1 MESTRKQ
8 IVLGILAH
16 VDSGKTTLSE
26 AMLYRAG
33 VTRRLGRVDHKDA
46 FLDTDALEKARG
58 ITIFSKQALLTAGD
72 TDIALLDTPG
82 HVDFST
88 ETERTLQVL
97 DYAVLV
103 VSGTDGVQSHT
114 ETLWR
119 LLRRYHVPT
128 FVFVNKMDL
137 PGMERQELL
146 AQLNRR
152 LGEGFVDF
160 GVEQAGRDEALA
172 LCDENLMDRMLD
184 AGQLQDADLIP
195 AIARRHVFPCW
206 FGAALKLEGVDALL
220 DGLDRY
226 TRPAPALEAF
236 GAKVFKVS
244 QDEQGARLTWLRVT
258 GGELKVKAQLTGEAD
273 GEPWAEKANQ
283 LRLYSGAKYTLAEAI
298 GPGQVCAVTGLTKA
312 RPGEGLGA
320 ERDSDLPVLE
330 PVLSYQ
336 VLLPE
341 GADVHAALGK
351 LHRLEEEEPQLHV
364 VWNETLGEIH
374 VQLMGEIQLEVLK
387 SLLAERY
394 GLEVSFGPG
403 GILYKETITEAMEGV
418 GHYEP
423 LRHYAEVHL
432 LLEPLP
438 RGSGLEL
445 AAACPQDMLDGNWQ
459 RLVLTHLAEKPHLGV
474 LTGSPITDVRITLV
488 AGRAHL
494 KHTEGGDFRQA
505 TYRAVR
511 QGLMEAESILLEPWY
526 DFRLELPPEQVG
538 RALSDLQRMGGQA
551 GTPETAGAL
560 SVLTGSAPV
569 AGLRDYGREVA
580 AYTRGRGRL
589 SCTAGGYAPCHN
601 ADEVIAALGY
611 DPERDVDNPADSVFC
626 AHGAGYNVKWSEVKA
641 HAHVGSGLRLGAEP
655 PPPEEAAPVRPR
667 SVSYAASLE
676 QDKELQAIFER
687 TYGKVERGA
696 FRPQPKPARTSLD
709 DRKYSIQA
717 QKQGPEY
724 LLADG
729 YNLIFAWEE
738 LKAVARDNLDAAR
751 QMLMEVLSNYQG
763 FKQNIVILVFDA
775 YRVPRS
781 VQDVTKYH
789 NIYVVYTKEAETADT
804 YIERAT
810 YEIGRH
816 HRVRVATSD
825 GAEQLIIL
833 GHGALRL
840 SASAFKAE
848 VEQATGQISAILAAN
863 NRSAPSQPVAAALE
877 RARRRQEDKP

>member
-72 TDIALLDTPG
+72 TDITLLDTPG

-160 GVEQAGRDEALA
+160 GAEQADRDEALA

-374 VQLMGEIQLEVLK
+374 VQLMGEIQLEVLR
-387 SLLAERY
+387 SLLAERF
-394 GLEVSFGPG
+394 GLAVEFGPG
-403 GILYKETITEAMEGV
+403 GILYKETITEPMEGV

-432 LLEPLP
+432 KLEPLP
-438 RGSGLEL
+438 RGSGMQF
-445 AAACPQDMLDGNWQ
+445 AADCREEVLDKNWQ
-459 RLVLTHLAEKPHLGV
+459 RLVLTHLEEKQHLGV
-474 LTGSPITDVRITLV
+474 LTGSPLTDVKITLI

-511 QGLMEAESILLEPWY
+511 QGLMLAKSQLLEPWY
-526 DFRLELPPEQVG
+526 AFRLEVPAENIGRAMSDIQRMEGTFDPPESG
-538 RALSDLQRMGGQA
+538 E
-551 GTPETAGAL
+551 ETA
-560 SVLTGSAPV
+560 VLTGFAPV
-569 AGLRDYGREVA
+569 STMRSYSMEVVS
-580 AYTRGRGRL
+580 YTRGRGHL
-589 SCTAGGYAPCHN
+589 SLTLDGYRPCHN
-601 ADEVIAALGY
+601 AQEVIAAIGY
-611 DPERDVDNPADSVFC
+611 EPEHDLDNPADSVFC
-626 AHGAGYNVKWSEVKA
+626 AHGAGFVVPWDQVRS
-641 HAHVGSGLRLGAEP
+641 HMHVDSGWGKSTR
-655 PPPEEAAPVRPR
+655 PEQEAAVPQRR
-667 SVSYAASLE
+667 AMAYRATLE
-676 QDKELQAIFER
+676 EDAELLKIFER
-687 TYGKVERGA
+687 TYGPIKRDPLAA
-696 FRPQPKPARTSLD
+696 FRPV
-709 DRKYSIQA
+709 
-717 QKQGPEY
+717 QKRERPDFAAEQWEIAPEY
-724 LLADG
+724 LLVDG
-729 YNLIFAWEE
+729 YNIIFAWDE
-738 LKAVARDNLDAAR
+738 LNALSKESLDAAR
-751 QMLMEVLSNYQG
+751 HKLMDILCNYQG
-763 FKQNIVILVFDA
+763 FQKCVLILVFDA
-775 YRVPRS
+775 YRVPGS
-781 VQDVTKYH
+781 PGSIEQYH
-789 NIYVVYTKEAETADT
+789 NIHVVYTKEAETADMF
-804 YIERAT
+804 IERVT
-810 YEIGRH
+810 HEIGRNR
-816 HRVRVATSD
+816 RVRVATSD
-825 GAEQLIIL
+825 GMEQIIIL
-833 GHGALRL
+833 GHGALRV
-840 SASAFKAE
+840 SARMFHEE
-848 VEQATGQISAILAAN
+848 VQNVEKQI
-863 NRSAPSQPVAAALE
+863 RALVQGE
-877 RARRRQEDKP
+877 A

>member
-1 MESTRKQ
+1 MRETERMESTRKQ

-72 TDIALLDTPG
+72 TDITLLDTPG

-160 GVEQAGRDEALA
+160 GAEQADRDEALA

-374 VQLMGEIQLEVLK
+374 VQLMGEIQLEVLR
-387 SLLAERY
+387 SLLAERF
-394 GLEVSFGPG
+394 GLEVEFGPG
-403 GILYKETITEAMEGV
+403 GILYKETITEPMEGV

-432 LLEPLP
+432 KLEPLP
-438 RGSGLEL
+438 RGSGMQL
-445 AAACPQDMLDGNWQ
+445 AADCREEVLDKNWQ
-459 RLVLTHLAEKPHLGV
+459 RLVLTHLEEKQHLGV
-474 LTGSPITDVRITLV
+474 LTGSPLTDVKITLI

-511 QGLMEAESILLEPWY
+511 QGLMLAKSQLLEPWY
-526 DFRLELPPEQVG
+526 AFRLEVPAENIGRAMSDIQRMEGSFDPPESG
-538 RALSDLQRMGGQA
+538 E
-551 GTPETAGAL
+551 ETA
-560 SVLTGSAPV
+560 VLTGFAPV
-569 AGLRDYGREVA
+569 STMRSYPMEVVS
-580 AYTRGRGRL
+580 YTRGRGHL
-589 SCTAGGYAPCHN
+589 SLTLDGYRPCHN
-601 ADEVIAALGY
+601 AQEVIAAIGY
-611 DPERDVDNPADSVFC
+611 EPEHDLDNPADSVFC
-626 AHGAGYNVKWSEVKA
+626 AHGAGFVVPWDQVRS
-641 HAHVGSGLRLGAEP
+641 HMHVDSGWGKSTR
-655 PPPEEAAPVRPR
+655 PEQEAAVPQRR
-667 SVSYAASLE
+667 AMAYRATLE
-676 QDKELQAIFER
+676 EDAELLKIFER
-687 TYGKVERGA
+687 TYGPIKRDPLAA
-696 FRPQPKPARTSLD
+696 FRPV
-709 DRKYSIQA
+709 
-717 QKQGPEY
+717 QKRERPDFAAEQWEIAPEY
-724 LLADG
+724 LLVDG
-729 YNLIFAWEE
+729 YNIIFAWDE
-738 LKAVARDNLDAAR
+738 LNALSKESLDAAR
-751 QMLMEVLSNYQG
+751 HKLMDILCNYQG
-763 FKQNIVILVFDA
+763 FQKCVLILVFDA
-775 YRVPRS
+775 YRVPGS
-781 VQDVTKYH
+781 PGSIEQYH
-789 NIYVVYTKEAETADT
+789 NIHVVYTKEAETADMF
-804 YIERAT
+804 IERVT
-810 YEIGRH
+810 HEIGRNR
-816 HRVRVATSD
+816 RVRVATSD
-825 GAEQLIIL
+825 GMEQIIIL
-833 GHGALRL
+833 GHGALRV
-840 SASAFKAE
+840 SARMFHEE
-848 VEQATGQISAILAAN
+848 VQNVEKQI
-863 NRSAPSQPVAAALE
+863 RALVQGE
-877 RARRRQEDKP
+877 A

>member
-72 TDIALLDTPG
+72 TDITLLDTPG

-226 TRPAPALEAF
+226 TRPTPALEAF

-283 LRLYSGAKYTLAEAI
+283 LRLYSGAKYTLTEAI

-364 VWNETLGEIH
+364 VWNEMLGEIH
-374 VQLMGEIQLEVLK
+374 VQLMGEIQLEVLR
-387 SLLAERY
+387 SLLAERF
-394 GLEVSFGPG
+394 GLEVEFGPG
-403 GILYKETITEAMEGV
+403 GILYKETITEPMEGV

-432 LLEPLP
+432 KLEPLP
-438 RGSGLEL
+438 RGSGMQF
-445 AAACPQDMLDGNWQ
+445 AADCREEVLDKNWQ
-459 RLVLTHLAEKPHLGV
+459 RLVLTHLEEKQHLGV
-474 LTGSPITDVRITLV
+474 LTGSPLTDVKITLI

-511 QGLMEAESILLEPWY
+511 QGLMLAKSQLLEPWY
-526 DFRLELPPEQVG
+526 AFRLEVPAENIGRAMSDIQRMEGTFDPPESG
-538 RALSDLQRMGGQA
+538 E
-551 GTPETAGAL
+551 ETA
-560 SVLTGSAPV
+560 VLTGFAPV
-569 AGLRDYGREVA
+569 STMRSYPMDVVS
-580 AYTRGRGRL
+580 YTRGRGHL
-589 SCTAGGYAPCHN
+589 SLTLDGYRPCHN
-601 ADEVIAALGY
+601 AQEVIAAIGY
-611 DPERDVDNPADSVFC
+611 EPEHDLDNPADSVFC
-626 AHGAGYNVKWSEVKA
+626 AHGAGFVVPWDQVRG
-641 HAHVGSGLRLGAEP
+641 HMHVDSGWGKSTR
-655 PPPEEAAPVRPR
+655 PEQEAAVPQRR
-667 SVSYAASLE
+667 AMAYRATLE
-676 QDKELQAIFER
+676 EDAELLKIFER
-687 TYGKVERGA
+687 TYGPIKRDPLAA
-696 FRPQPKPARTSLD
+696 FRPV
-709 DRKYSIQA
+709 
-717 QKQGPEY
+717 QKRERPDFAAEQWEIAPEY
-724 LLADG
+724 LLVDG
-729 YNLIFAWEE
+729 YNIIFAWDE
-738 LKAVARDNLDAAR
+738 LNALSKESLDAAR
-751 QMLMEVLSNYQG
+751 HKLMDILCNYQG
-763 FKQNIVILVFDA
+763 FQKCVLILVFDA
-775 YRVPRS
+775 YRVPGS
-781 VQDVTKYH
+781 PGSIEQYH
-789 NIYVVYTKEAETADT
+789 NIHVVYTKEAETADMF
-804 YIERAT
+804 IERVT
-810 YEIGRH
+810 HEIGRNR
-816 HRVRVATSD
+816 RVRVATSD
-825 GAEQLIIL
+825 GMEQIIIL
-833 GHGALRL
+833 GHGALRV
-840 SASAFKAE
+840 SARMFHEE
-848 VEQATGQISAILAAN
+848 VQNVEKQI
-863 NRSAPSQPVAAALE
+863 RALVQGE
-877 RARRRQEDKP
+877 A

>member
-8 IVLGILAH
+8 IVLGMLAH

-72 TDIALLDTPG
+72 TDITLLDTPG

-160 GVEQAGRDEALA
+160 GAEQADRDEALA

-374 VQLMGEIQLEVLK
+374 VQLMGEIQLEVLR
-387 SLLAERY
+387 SLLAERF
-394 GLEVSFGPG
+394 GLEVEFGPG
-403 GILYKETITEAMEGV
+403 GILYKETITEPMEGV

-432 LLEPLP
+432 KLEPLP
-438 RGSGLEL
+438 RGSGMQF
-445 AAACPQDMLDGNWQ
+445 AADCREEVLDKNWQ
-459 RLVLTHLAEKPHLGV
+459 RLVLTHLEEKQHLGV
-474 LTGSPITDVRITLV
+474 LTGSPLTDVKITLI

-511 QGLMEAESILLEPWY
+511 QGLMLAKSQLLEPWY
-526 DFRLELPPEQVG
+526 AFRLEVPAENIGRAMSDIQRMEGTFDPPESG
-538 RALSDLQRMGGQA
+538 E
-551 GTPETAGAL
+551 ETA
-560 SVLTGSAPV
+560 VLTGFAPV
-569 AGLRDYGREVA
+569 STMRSYPMEVVS
-580 AYTRGRGRL
+580 YTRGRGHL
-589 SCTAGGYAPCHN
+589 SLTLDGYRPCHN
-601 ADEVIAALGY
+601 AQEVIAAIGY
-611 DPERDVDNPADSVFC
+611 EPEHDLDNPADSVFC
-626 AHGAGYNVKWSEVKA
+626 AHGAGFVVPWDQVRS
-641 HAHVGSGLRLGAEP
+641 HMHVDSGWGKSTR
-655 PPPEEAAPVRPR
+655 PEQEAAVPQRR
-667 SVSYAASLE
+667 AMAYRATLE
-676 QDKELQAIFER
+676 EDAELLKIFER
-687 TYGKVERGA
+687 TYGPIKRDPLAA
-696 FRPQPKPARTSLD
+696 FRPV
-709 DRKYSIQA
+709 
-717 QKQGPEY
+717 QKRERPDFAAEQWEIAPEY
-724 LLADG
+724 LLVDG
-729 YNLIFAWEE
+729 YNIIFAWDE
-738 LKAVARDNLDAAR
+738 LNALSKESLDAAR
-751 QMLMEVLSNYQG
+751 HKLMDILCNYQG
-763 FKQNIVILVFDA
+763 FQKCVLILVFDA
-775 YRVPRS
+775 YRVPGS
-781 VQDVTKYH
+781 PGSIEQYH
-789 NIYVVYTKEAETADT
+789 NIHVVYTKEAETADMF
-804 YIERAT
+804 IERVT
-810 YEIGRH
+810 HEIGRNR
-816 HRVRVATSD
+816 RVRVATSD
-825 GAEQLIIL
+825 GMEQIIIL
-833 GHGALRL
+833 GHGALRV
-840 SASAFKAE
+840 SARMFHEE
-848 VEQATGQISAILAAN
+848 VQNVEKQI
-863 NRSAPSQPVAAALE
+863 RALVQGE
-877 RARRRQEDKP
+877 A

>member
-46 FLDTDALEKARG
+46 FLDTDALEKERG

-72 TDIALLDTPG
+72 TDITLLDTPG

-160 GVEQAGRDEALA
+160 GAEQADRDEALA

-283 LRLYSGAKYTLAEAI
+283 LRLYSGAKYTLTEAI

-374 VQLMGEIQLEVLK
+374 VQLMGEIQLEVLR
-387 SLLAERY
+387 SLLAERF
-394 GLEVSFGPG
+394 GLEVEFGPG
-403 GILYKETITEAMEGV
+403 GILYKETITEPMEGV

-432 LLEPLP
+432 KLEPLP
-438 RGSGLEL
+438 RGSGMQF
-445 AAACPQDMLDGNWQ
+445 AADCREEVLDKNWR
-459 RLVLTHLAEKPHLGV
+459 RLVLTHLEEKQHLGV
-474 LTGSPITDVRITLV
+474 LTGSPLTDVKITLI

-511 QGLMEAESILLEPWY
+511 QGLMLAKSQLLEPWY
-526 DFRLELPPEQVG
+526 AFRLEVPAENIGRAMSDIQRMEGTFDPPESG
-538 RALSDLQRMGGQA
+538 E
-551 GTPETAGAL
+551 ETA
-560 SVLTGSAPV
+560 VLTGFAPV
-569 AGLRDYGREVA
+569 STMRSYPMEVVS
-580 AYTRGRGRL
+580 YTRGRGHL
-589 SCTAGGYAPCHN
+589 SLTLDGYRPCHN
-601 ADEVIAALGY
+601 AQEVIAAIGY
-611 DPERDVDNPADSVFC
+611 EPEHDLDNPADSVFC
-626 AHGAGYNVKWSEVKA
+626 AHGAGFVVPWDQVRS
-641 HAHVGSGLRLGAEP
+641 HMHVDSGWGKSTR
-655 PPPEEAAPVRPR
+655 PEQEAAVPQRR
-667 SVSYAASLE
+667 AMAYRATLE
-676 QDKELQAIFER
+676 EDAELLKIFER
-687 TYGKVERGA
+687 TYGPIKRDPLAA
-696 FRPQPKPARTSLD
+696 FRPV
-709 DRKYSIQA
+709 
-717 QKQGPEY
+717 QKRERPDFAAEQWEIAPEY
-724 LLADG
+724 LLVDG
-729 YNLIFAWEE
+729 YNIIFAWDE
-738 LKAVARDNLDAAR
+738 LNALSKESLDAAR
-751 QMLMEVLSNYQG
+751 HKLMDILCNYQG
-763 FKQNIVILVFDA
+763 FQKCVLILVFDA
-775 YRVPRS
+775 YRVPGS
-781 VQDVTKYH
+781 PGSIEQYH
-789 NIYVVYTKEAETADT
+789 NIHVVYTKEAETADMF
-804 YIERAT
+804 IERVT
-810 YEIGRH
+810 HEIGRNR
-816 HRVRVATSD
+816 RVRVATSD
-825 GAEQLIIL
+825 GMEQIIIL
-833 GHGALRL
+833 GHGALRV
-840 SASAFKAE
+840 SARMFHEE
-848 VEQATGQISAILAAN
+848 VQNVEKQI
-863 NRSAPSQPVAAALE
+863 RALVQGE
-877 RARRRQEDKP
+877 A

>member
-1 MESTRKQ
+1 MEQEHKQ
-8 IVLGILAH
+8 LVIGILAH

-26 AMLYRAG
+26 ALLYCTGTIRK
-33 VTRRLGRVDHKDA
+33 LGRVDHKDA

-58 ITIFSKQALLTAGD
+58 ITIFSKQALFTAGN
-72 TDIALLDTPG
+72 TDFTLLDTPG

-103 VSGTDGVQSHT
+103 ISGTDGVQSHT

-119 LLRRYHVPT
+119 LLRRYRIPT

-137 PGMERQELL
+137 PGPGREALL
-146 AQLNRR
+146 TQLNRR
-152 LGEGFVDF
+152 LGDGFVDF
-160 GVEQAGRDEALA
+160 GAEQADRDEALA
-172 LCDENLMDRMLD
+172 LCDERLMETMLD
-184 AGQLQDADLIP
+184 RGILTDTDLTP

-206 FGAALKLEGVDALL
+206 FGSALKLQGVDALVE
-220 DGLDRY
+220 GLDRY

-244 QDEQGARLTWLRVT
+244 QDEQGNRLTWLRVT
-258 GGELKVKAQLTGEAD
+258 GGALKVKAQLTGEAD

-283 LRLYSGAKYTLAEAI
+283 LRLYSGAKFTLAECI
-298 GPGQVCAVTGLTKA
+298 GPGQVCAVTGLAKA

-432 LLEPLP
+432 KLEPLP
-438 RGSGLEL
+438 RGSGMQF
-445 AAACPQDMLDGNWQ
+445 AADCREEVLDKNWQ
-459 RLVLTHLAEKPHLGV
+459 RLVLTHLEEKQHLGV
-474 LTGSPITDVRITLV
+474 LIGAPLTDVKITLI

-511 QGLMEAESILLEPWY
+511 QGLMMADQIHKTQLLEPWY
-526 DFRLELPPEQVG
+526 AFRLELPSDNVG
-538 RALSDLQRMGGQA
+538 RAMNDIQNMGGSFDP
-551 GTPETAGAL
+551 PETGADGDTTL
-560 SVLTGSAPV
+560 LTGTAP
-569 AGLRDYGREVA
+569 ASTMRSYPMEVVG
-580 AYTRGRGRL
+580 YTRGRGHL
-589 SCTAGGYAPCHN
+589 TLTLDGYRPCHN
-601 ADEVIAALGY
+601 AAEVIEAAGY
-611 DPERDVDNPADSVFC
+611 EPEHDLDNPAESVFC
-626 AHGAGYNVKWSEVKA
+626 AHGAGFVVPWEQVRS
-641 HAHVGSGLRLGAEP
+641 HMHVDSGWGKTAKT
-655 PPPEEAAPVRPR
+655 EEAVQVRPR
-667 SVSYAASLE
+667 RMAAYRATLE
-676 QDKELQAIFER
+676 EDAELLKIFEQ
-687 TYGKVERGA
+687 TYGPIKRDPLAA
-696 FRPQPKPARTSLD
+696 FRPTQKRERPDFNAEQWE
-709 DRKYSIQA
+709 IQ
-717 QKQGPEY
+717 PEY
-724 LLADG
+724 LLVDG
-729 YNLIFAWEE
+729 YNIIFAWDE
-738 LKAVARDNLDAAR
+738 LNALSKESLEAAR
-751 QMLMEVLSNYQG
+751 HRLMDILCNYQG
-763 FKQNIVILVFDA
+763 FKKCVLILVFDA
-775 YRVPRS
+775 YRVPGS
-781 VQDVTKYH
+781 PGSIEQYH
-789 NIYVVYTKEAETADT
+789 NIHVVYTREAETADMF
-804 YIERAT
+804 IERVT
-810 YEIGRH
+810 HEIGKGR
-816 HRVRVATSD
+816 RVRVATSD
-825 GAEQLIIL
+825 GMEQVIIL
-833 GHGALRL
+833 GHGALRV
-840 SASAFKAE
+840 SARMFHEEVQEAE
-848 VEQATGQISAILAAN
+848 KEI
-863 NRSAPSQPVAAALE
+863 
-877 RARRRQEDKP
+877 RRYLQGEG

>member
-33 VTRRLGRVDHKDA
+33 VIRRLGRVDHKDA

-72 TDIALLDTPG
+72 TDITLLDTPG

-160 GVEQAGRDEALA
+160 GAEQADRDEALA

-283 LRLYSGAKYTLAEAI
+283 LRLYSGAKYTLTEAI

-374 VQLMGEIQLEVLK
+374 VQLMGEIQLEVLR
-387 SLLAERY
+387 SLLAERF
-394 GLEVSFGPG
+394 GLEVEFGPG
-403 GILYKETITEAMEGV
+403 GILYKETITEPMEGV

-432 LLEPLP
+432 KLEPLP
-438 RGSGLEL
+438 RGSGMQF
-445 AAACPQDMLDGNWQ
+445 AADCREEVLDKNWQ
-459 RLVLTHLAEKPHLGV
+459 RLVLTHLEEKQHLGV
-474 LTGSPITDVRITLV
+474 LTGSPLTDVKITLI

-511 QGLMEAESILLEPWY
+511 QGLMLAKSQLLEPWY
-526 DFRLELPPEQVG
+526 AFRLEVPAENIGRAMSDIQRMEGTFDPPESG
-538 RALSDLQRMGGQA
+538 E
-551 GTPETAGAL
+551 ETA
-560 SVLTGSAPV
+560 VLTGFAPV
-569 AGLRDYGREVA
+569 STMRSYPMEVVS
-580 AYTRGRGRL
+580 YTRGRGHL
-589 SCTAGGYAPCHN
+589 SLTLDGYRPCHN
-601 ADEVIAALGY
+601 AQEVIAAIGY
-611 DPERDVDNPADSVFC
+611 EPEHDLDNPADSVFC
-626 AHGAGYNVKWSEVKA
+626 AHGAGFVVPWDQVRS
-641 HAHVGSGLRLGAEP
+641 HMHVDSGWGKSTR
-655 PPPEEAAPVRPR
+655 PEQEAAVPQRR
-667 SVSYAASLE
+667 AMAYRATLE
-676 QDKELQAIFER
+676 EDAELLKIFER
-687 TYGKVERGA
+687 TYGPIKRDPLAA
-696 FRPQPKPARTSLD
+696 FRPV
-709 DRKYSIQA
+709 
-717 QKQGPEY
+717 QKRERPDFAAEQWEIAPEY
-724 LLADG
+724 LLVDG
-729 YNLIFAWEE
+729 YNIIFAWDE
-738 LKAVARDNLDAAR
+738 LNALSKESLDAAR
-751 QMLMEVLSNYQG
+751 HKLMDILCNYQG
-763 FKQNIVILVFDA
+763 FQKCVLILVFDA
-775 YRVPRS
+775 YRVPGS
-781 VQDVTKYH
+781 PGSIEQYH
-789 NIYVVYTKEAETADT
+789 NIHVVYTKEAETADMF
-804 YIERAT
+804 IERVT
-810 YEIGRH
+810 HEIGRNR
-816 HRVRVATSD
+816 RVRVATSD
-825 GAEQLIIL
+825 GMEQIIIL
-833 GHGALRL
+833 GHGALRV
-840 SASAFKAE
+840 SARMFHEE
-848 VEQATGQISAILAAN
+848 VQNVEKQI
-863 NRSAPSQPVAAALE
+863 RALVQGE
-877 RARRRQEDKP
+877 A

>member
-46 FLDTDALEKARG
+46 FLDTDALEKERG

-72 TDIALLDTPG
+72 TDITLLDTPG

-160 GVEQAGRDEALA
+160 GAEQADRDEALA

-364 VWNETLGEIH
+364 IWNETLGEIH
-374 VQLMGEIQLEVLK
+374 VQLMGEIQLEVLR
-387 SLLAERY
+387 SLLAERF
-394 GLEVSFGPG
+394 GLEVEFGPG
-403 GILYKETITEAMEGV
+403 GILYKETITEPMEGV

-432 LLEPLP
+432 KLEPLP
-438 RGSGLEL
+438 RGSGMQF
-445 AAACPQDMLDGNWQ
+445 AADCREEVLDKNWQ
-459 RLVLTHLAEKPHLGV
+459 RLVLTHLEEKQHLGV
-474 LTGSPITDVRITLV
+474 LTGSPLTDVKITLI

-511 QGLMEAESILLEPWY
+511 QGLMLAKSQLLEPWY
-526 DFRLELPPEQVG
+526 AFRLEVPAENIGRAMSDIQRMEGTFDPPESG
-538 RALSDLQRMGGQA
+538 E
-551 GTPETAGAL
+551 ETA
-560 SVLTGSAPV
+560 VLTGFAPV
-569 AGLRDYGREVA
+569 STMRSYPMEVVS
-580 AYTRGRGRL
+580 YTRGRGHL
-589 SCTAGGYAPCHN
+589 SLTLDGYRPCHN
-601 ADEVIAALGY
+601 AQEVIAAIGY
-611 DPERDVDNPADSVFC
+611 EPEHDLDNPADSVFC
-626 AHGAGYNVKWSEVKA
+626 AHGAGFVVPWDQVRS
-641 HAHVGSGLRLGAEP
+641 HMHVDSGWGKSTR
-655 PPPEEAAPVRPR
+655 PEQEAAVPQRR
-667 SVSYAASLE
+667 AMAYRATLE
-676 QDKELQAIFER
+676 EDAELLKIFER
-687 TYGKVERGA
+687 TYGPVKRDPLAA
-696 FRPQPKPARTSLD
+696 FRPV
-709 DRKYSIQA
+709 
-717 QKQGPEY
+717 QKRERPDFAAEQWEIAPEY
-724 LLADG
+724 LLVDG
-729 YNLIFAWEE
+729 YNIIFAWDE
-738 LKAVARDNLDAAR
+738 LNALSKESLDAAR
-751 QMLMEVLSNYQG
+751 HKLMDILCNYQG
-763 FKQNIVILVFDA
+763 FQKCVLILVFDA
-775 YRVPRS
+775 YRVPGS
-781 VQDVTKYH
+781 PGSIEQYH
-789 NIYVVYTKEAETADT
+789 NIHVVYTKEAETADMF
-804 YIERAT
+804 IERVT
-810 YEIGRH
+810 HEIGRNR
-816 HRVRVATSD
+816 RVRVATSD
-825 GAEQLIIL
+825 GMEQIIIL
-833 GHGALRL
+833 GHGALRV
-840 SASAFKAE
+840 SARMFHEE
-848 VEQATGQISAILAAN
+848 VQNVEKQI
-863 NRSAPSQPVAAALE
+863 RALVQGE
-877 RARRRQEDKP
+877 A

>member
-72 TDIALLDTPG
+72 TDITLLDTPG

-160 GVEQAGRDEALA
+160 GAEQADRDEALA

-244 QDEQGARLTWLRVT
+244 QDEQGTRLTWLRVT

-341 GADVHAALGK
+341 GADMHAALGK

-364 VWNETLGEIH
+364 VWNEALGEIH
-374 VQLMGEIQLEVLK
+374 VQLMGEIQLEVLR
-387 SLLAERY
+387 SLLAERF
-394 GLEVSFGPG
+394 GLEVEFGPG
-403 GILYKETITEAMEGV
+403 GILYKETITEPMEGV

-432 LLEPLP
+432 KLEPLP
-438 RGSGLEL
+438 RGSGMQF
-445 AAACPQDMLDGNWQ
+445 AADCREEVLDKNWQ
-459 RLVLTHLAEKPHLGV
+459 RLVLTHLEEKQHLGV
-474 LTGSPITDVRITLV
+474 LTGSPLTDVKITLI

-511 QGLMEAESILLEPWY
+511 QGLMLAKSQLLEPWY
-526 DFRLELPPEQVG
+526 AFRLEVPAENIGRAMSDIQRMEGTFDPPESG
-538 RALSDLQRMGGQA
+538 E
-551 GTPETAGAL
+551 ETA
-560 SVLTGSAPV
+560 VLTGFAPV
-569 AGLRDYGREVA
+569 STMRSYPMEVVS
-580 AYTRGRGRL
+580 YTRGRGHL
-589 SCTAGGYAPCHN
+589 SLTLDGYRPCHN
-601 ADEVIAALGY
+601 AQEVIAAIGY
-611 DPERDVDNPADSVFC
+611 EPEHDLDNPADSVFC
-626 AHGAGYNVKWSEVKA
+626 AHGAGFVVPWDQVRS
-641 HAHVGSGLRLGAEP
+641 HMHVDSGWGKSTR
-655 PPPEEAAPVRPR
+655 PEQEAA
-667 SVSYAASLE
+667 VSQRRAMAYRATLE
-676 QDKELQAIFER
+676 EDAELLKIFER
-687 TYGKVERGA
+687 TYGPIKRDPLAA
-696 FRPQPKPARTSLD
+696 FRPV
-709 DRKYSIQA
+709 
-717 QKQGPEY
+717 QKREHPDFAAEQWEIAPEY
-724 LLADG
+724 LLVDG
-729 YNLIFAWEE
+729 YNIIFAWDE
-738 LKAVARDNLDAAR
+738 LNALSKESLDAAR
-751 QMLMEVLSNYQG
+751 HKLMDILCNYQG
-763 FKQNIVILVFDA
+763 FQKCVLILVFDA
-775 YRVPRS
+775 YRVPGS
-781 VQDVTKYH
+781 PGSIEQYH
-789 NIYVVYTKEAETADT
+789 NIHVVYTKEAETADMF
-804 YIERAT
+804 IEHVT
-810 YEIGRH
+810 HEIGKGR
-816 HRVRVATSD
+816 RVRVATSD
-825 GAEQLIIL
+825 GMEQIIIL
-833 GHGALRL
+833 GHGALRV
-840 SASAFKAE
+840 SARMFHEE
-848 VEQATGQISAILAAN
+848 VQNVEKQIRKLVQGEA
-863 NRSAPSQPVAAALE
+863 
-877 RARRRQEDKP
+877 

>member
-1 MESTRKQ
+1 MELTRKQ

-72 TDIALLDTPG
+72 TDITLLDTPG

-160 GVEQAGRDEALA
+160 GAEQADRDEALA

-283 LRLYSGAKYTLAEAI
+283 LRLYSGAKYTLTEAI

-374 VQLMGEIQLEVLK
+374 VQLMGEIQLEVLR
-387 SLLAERY
+387 SLLAERF
-394 GLEVSFGPG
+394 GLAVEFGPG
-403 GILYKETITEAMEGV
+403 GILYKETITEPMEGV

-432 LLEPLP
+432 KLEPLP
-438 RGSGLEL
+438 RGSGMQF
-445 AAACPQDMLDGNWQ
+445 AADCREEVLDKNWQ
-459 RLVLTHLAEKPHLGV
+459 RLVLTHLEEKQHLGV
-474 LTGSPITDVRITLV
+474 LTGSPLTDVKITLI

-511 QGLMEAESILLEPWY
+511 QGLMLAKSQLLEPWY
-526 DFRLELPPEQVG
+526 AFRLEVPAENIGRAMSDIQRMEGTFDPPESG
-538 RALSDLQRMGGQA
+538 E
-551 GTPETAGAL
+551 ETA
-560 SVLTGSAPV
+560 VLTGFAPV
-569 AGLRDYGREVA
+569 STMRSYPMEVVS
-580 AYTRGRGRL
+580 YTRGRGHL
-589 SCTAGGYAPCHN
+589 SLTLDGYRPCHN
-601 ADEVIAALGY
+601 AQEVIAAIGY
-611 DPERDVDNPADSVFC
+611 EPEHDLDNPADSVFC
-626 AHGAGYNVKWSEVKA
+626 AHGAGFVVPWDQVRS
-641 HAHVGSGLRLGAEP
+641 HMHVDSGWGKSTR
-655 PPPEEAAPVRPR
+655 PEQEAAVPQRR
-667 SVSYAASLE
+667 AMAYRATLE
-676 QDKELQAIFER
+676 EDAELLKIFER
-687 TYGKVERGA
+687 TYGPIKRDPLAA
-696 FRPQPKPARTSLD
+696 FRPV
-709 DRKYSIQA
+709 
-717 QKQGPEY
+717 QKRERPDFAAEQWEIAPEY
-724 LLADG
+724 LLVDG
-729 YNLIFAWEE
+729 YNIIFAWDE
-738 LKAVARDNLDAAR
+738 LNALSKESLDAAR
-751 QMLMEVLSNYQG
+751 HKLMDILCNYQG
-763 FKQNIVILVFDA
+763 FQKCVLILVFDA
-775 YRVPRS
+775 YRVPGS
-781 VQDVTKYH
+781 PGSIEQYH
-789 NIYVVYTKEAETADT
+789 NIHVVYTKDAETADMF
-804 YIERAT
+804 IERVT
-810 YEIGRH
+810 HEIGRNR
-816 HRVRVATSD
+816 RVRVATSD
-825 GAEQLIIL
+825 GMEQIIIL
-833 GHGALRL
+833 GHGALRV
-840 SASAFKAE
+840 SARMFHEE
-848 VEQATGQISAILAAN
+848 VQNVEKQI
-863 NRSAPSQPVAAALE
+863 RALVQGE
-877 RARRRQEDKP
+877 A

>member
-72 TDIALLDTPG
+72 TDITLLDTPG

-160 GVEQAGRDEALA
+160 GAEQAGRDEALA

-283 LRLYSGAKYTLAEAI
+283 LRLYSGAKYTLTEAI

-374 VQLMGEIQLEVLK
+374 VQLMGEIQLEVLR
-387 SLLAERY
+387 SLLAERF
-394 GLEVSFGPG
+394 GLAVEFGPG
-403 GILYKETITEAMEGV
+403 GILYKETITEPMEGV

-432 LLEPLP
+432 KLEPLP
-438 RGSGLEL
+438 RGSGMQF
-445 AAACPQDMLDGNWQ
+445 AADCREEVLDKNWQ
-459 RLVLTHLAEKPHLGV
+459 RLVLTHLEEKQHLGV
-474 LTGSPITDVRITLV
+474 LTGSPLTDVKITLI

-511 QGLMEAESILLEPWY
+511 QGLMLAKSQLLEPWY
-526 DFRLELPPEQVG
+526 AFRLEVPAENIGRAMSDIQRMEGTFDPPESG
-538 RALSDLQRMGGQA
+538 E
-551 GTPETAGAL
+551 ETA
-560 SVLTGSAPV
+560 VLTGFAPV
-569 AGLRDYGREVA
+569 STMRSYPMEVVS
-580 AYTRGRGRL
+580 YTRGRGHL
-589 SCTAGGYAPCHN
+589 SLTLDGYRPCHN
-601 ADEVIAALGY
+601 AQEVIAAIGY
-611 DPERDVDNPADSVFC
+611 EPEHDLDNPADSVFC
-626 AHGAGYNVKWSEVKA
+626 AHGAGFVVPWDQVRG
-641 HAHVGSGLRLGAEP
+641 HMHVDSGWGKSTR
-655 PPPEEAAPVRPR
+655 PEQEAAVPQRR
-667 SVSYAASLE
+667 AMAYRATLE
-676 QDKELQAIFER
+676 EDAELLKIFER
-687 TYGKVERGA
+687 TYGPIKRDPLAA
-696 FRPQPKPARTSLD
+696 FRPV
-709 DRKYSIQA
+709 
-717 QKQGPEY
+717 QKRERPDFAAEQWEIAPEY
-724 LLADG
+724 LLVDG
-729 YNLIFAWEE
+729 YNIIFAWDE
-738 LKAVARDNLDAAR
+738 LNALSKESLDAAR
-751 QMLMEVLSNYQG
+751 HKLMDILCNYQG
-763 FKQNIVILVFDA
+763 FQKCVLILVFDA
-775 YRVPRS
+775 YRVPGS
-781 VQDVTKYH
+781 PGSIEQYH
-789 NIYVVYTKEAETADT
+789 NIHVVYTKEAETADMF
-804 YIERAT
+804 IERVT
-810 YEIGRH
+810 HEIGRNR
-816 HRVRVATSD
+816 RVRVATSD
-825 GAEQLIIL
+825 GMEQIIIL
-833 GHGALRL
+833 GHGALRV
-840 SASAFKAE
+840 SARMFHEE
-848 VEQATGQISAILAAN
+848 VQNVEKQI
-863 NRSAPSQPVAAALE
+863 RALVQGE
-877 RARRRQEDKP
+877 A

>member
-72 TDIALLDTPG
+72 TDITLLDTPG

-160 GVEQAGRDEALA
+160 GAEQADRDEALA

-206 FGAALKLEGVDALL
+206 FGAALKREGVDALL

-273 GEPWAEKANQ
+273 GELWAEKANQ
-283 LRLYSGAKYTLAEAI
+283 LRLYSGAKYTLTEAI

-374 VQLMGEIQLEVLK
+374 VQLMGEIQLEVLR
-387 SLLAERY
+387 SLLAERF
-394 GLEVSFGPG
+394 GLEVEFGPG
-403 GILYKETITEAMEGV
+403 GILYKETITEPMEGV

-432 LLEPLP
+432 KLEPLP
-438 RGSGLEL
+438 RGSGMQF
-445 AAACPQDMLDGNWQ
+445 AADCREEVLDKNWQ
-459 RLVLTHLAEKPHLGV
+459 RLVLTHLEEKQHLGV
-474 LTGSPITDVRITLV
+474 LTGSPLTDVKITLI

-511 QGLMEAESILLEPWY
+511 QGLMLAKSQLLEPWY
-526 DFRLELPPEQVG
+526 AFRLEVPAENIGRAMSDIQRMEGTFDPPESG
-538 RALSDLQRMGGQA
+538 E
-551 GTPETAGAL
+551 ETA
-560 SVLTGSAPV
+560 VLTGFAPV
-569 AGLRDYGREVA
+569 STMRSYPMEVVS
-580 AYTRGRGRL
+580 YTRGRGHL
-589 SCTAGGYAPCHN
+589 SLTLDGYRPCHN
-601 ADEVIAALGY
+601 AQEVIAAIGY
-611 DPERDVDNPADSVFC
+611 EPEHDLDNPADSVFC
-626 AHGAGYNVKWSEVKA
+626 AHGAGFVVPWDQVRS
-641 HAHVGSGLRLGAEP
+641 HMHVDSGWGKSTR
-655 PPPEEAAPVRPR
+655 PEQEAAVPQRR
-667 SVSYAASLE
+667 AMAYRATLE
-676 QDKELQAIFER
+676 EDAELLKIFER
-687 TYGKVERGA
+687 TYGPIKRDPLAA
-696 FRPQPKPARTSLD
+696 FRPV
-709 DRKYSIQA
+709 
-717 QKQGPEY
+717 QKRERPDFAAEQWETAPEY
-724 LLADG
+724 LLVDG
-729 YNLIFAWEE
+729 YNIIFAWDE
-738 LKAVARDNLDAAR
+738 LNALSKESLDAAR
-751 QMLMEVLSNYQG
+751 HKLMDILCNYQG
-763 FKQNIVILVFDA
+763 FQKCVLILVFDA
-775 YRVPRS
+775 YRVPGS
-781 VQDVTKYH
+781 PGSIEQYH
-789 NIYVVYTKEAETADT
+789 NIHVVYTKEAETADMF
-804 YIERAT
+804 IERVT
-810 YEIGRH
+810 HEIGRNR
-816 HRVRVATSD
+816 RVRVATSD
-825 GAEQLIIL
+825 GMEQIIIL
-833 GHGALRL
+833 GHGALRV
-840 SASAFKAE
+840 SARMFHEE
-848 VEQATGQISAILAAN
+848 VQNVEKQI
-863 NRSAPSQPVAAALE
+863 RALVQGE
-877 RARRRQEDKP
+877 A

>member
-72 TDIALLDTPG
+72 TDITLLDTPG

-160 GVEQAGRDEALA
+160 GAEQADRDEALA

-283 LRLYSGAKYTLAEAI
+283 LRLYSGAKYTLTEAI

-341 GADVHAALGK
+341 GADMHAALGK

-374 VQLMGEIQLEVLK
+374 VQLMGEIQLEVLR
-387 SLLAERY
+387 SLLAERF
-394 GLEVSFGPG
+394 GLEVEFGPG
-403 GILYKETITEAMEGV
+403 GILYKETITEPMEGV

-432 LLEPLP
+432 KLEPLP
-438 RGSGLEL
+438 RGSGMQF
-445 AAACPQDMLDGNWQ
+445 AADCREEVLDKNWQ
-459 RLVLTHLAEKPHLGV
+459 RLVLTHLEEKQHLGV
-474 LTGSPITDVRITLV
+474 LTGSPLTDVKITLI

-511 QGLMEAESILLEPWY
+511 QGLMLAKSQLLEPWY
-526 DFRLELPPEQVG
+526 AFRLEVPAENIGRAMSDIQRMEGTFEPPESG
-538 RALSDLQRMGGQA
+538 E
-551 GTPETAGAL
+551 ETA
-560 SVLTGSAPV
+560 VLTGFAPV
-569 AGLRDYGREVA
+569 STMRSYPMEVVS
-580 AYTRGRGRL
+580 YTRGRGHL
-589 SCTAGGYAPCHN
+589 SLTLDGYRPCHN
-601 ADEVIAALGY
+601 AQEVIAAIGY
-611 DPERDVDNPADSVFC
+611 EPEHDLDNPADSVFC
-626 AHGAGYNVKWSEVKA
+626 AHGAGFVVPWDQVRSHMHVDSGWGKSTRPEQKA
-641 HAHVGSGLRLGAEP
+641 AVPQRRAMAYRATLEEDAE
-655 PPPEEAAPVRPR
+655 
-667 SVSYAASLE
+667 LL
-676 QDKELQAIFER
+676 KIFER
-687 TYGKVERGA
+687 TYGPIKRDPLAA
-696 FRPQPKPARTSLD
+696 FRPV
-709 DRKYSIQA
+709 
-717 QKQGPEY
+717 QKRERPDFAAEQWEIAPEY
-724 LLADG
+724 LLVDG
-729 YNLIFAWEE
+729 YNIIFAWDE
-738 LKAVARDNLDAAR
+738 LNALSKESLDAAR
-751 QMLMEVLSNYQG
+751 HKLMDILCNYQG
-763 FKQNIVILVFDA
+763 FQKCVLILVFDA
-775 YRVPRS
+775 YRVPGS
-781 VQDVTKYH
+781 PGSIEQYH
-789 NIYVVYTKEAETADT
+789 NIHVVYTKEAETADMF
-804 YIERAT
+804 IERVT
-810 YEIGRH
+810 HEIGRNR
-816 HRVRVATSD
+816 RVRVATSD
-825 GAEQLIIL
+825 GMEQIIIL
-833 GHGALRL
+833 GHGALRV
-840 SASAFKAE
+840 SARMFHEE
-848 VEQATGQISAILAAN
+848 VQNVEKQI
-863 NRSAPSQPVAAALE
+863 RALVQGE
-877 RARRRQEDKP
+877 A

>member
-72 TDIALLDTPG
+72 TDITLLDTPG

-103 VSGTDGVQSHT
+103 ISGTDGVQSHT

-146 AQLNRR
+146 AQLNRH

-160 GVEQAGRDEALA
+160 GAEQADRDEALA

-283 LRLYSGAKYTLAEAI
+283 LRLYSGAKYTLTEAI

-374 VQLMGEIQLEVLK
+374 VQLMGEIQLEVLR
-387 SLLAERY
+387 SLLAERF
-394 GLEVSFGPG
+394 GLEVEFGPG
-403 GILYKETITEAMEGV
+403 GILYKETITEPMEGV

-432 LLEPLP
+432 KLEPLP
-438 RGSGLEL
+438 RGSGMQF
-445 AAACPQDMLDGNWQ
+445 AADCREEVLDKNWQ
-459 RLVLTHLAEKPHLGV
+459 RLVLTHLEEKQHLGV
-474 LTGSPITDVRITLV
+474 LTGSPLTDVKITLI

-511 QGLMEAESILLEPWY
+511 QGLMLAKSQLLEPWY
-526 DFRLELPPEQVG
+526 AFRLEVPAENIGRAMSDIQRMEGTFDPPESG
-538 RALSDLQRMGGQA
+538 E
-551 GTPETAGAL
+551 ETA
-560 SVLTGSAPV
+560 VLTGFAPV
-569 AGLRDYGREVA
+569 STMRSYPMEVVS
-580 AYTRGRGRL
+580 YTRGRGHL
-589 SCTAGGYAPCHN
+589 SLTLDGYRPCHN
-601 ADEVIAALGY
+601 AQEVIAAIGY
-611 DPERDVDNPADSVFC
+611 EPEHDLDNPADSVFC
-626 AHGAGYNVKWSEVKA
+626 AHGAGFVVPWDQVRS
-641 HAHVGSGLRLGAEP
+641 HMHVDSGWGKSTR
-655 PPPEEAAPVRPR
+655 PEQEAAVPQRR
-667 SVSYAASLE
+667 AMAYRATLE
-676 QDKELQAIFER
+676 EDAELLKIFER
-687 TYGKVERGA
+687 TYGPIKRDPLAA
-696 FRPQPKPARTSLD
+696 FRPV
-709 DRKYSIQA
+709 
-717 QKQGPEY
+717 QKRERPDFAAEQWEIAPEY
-724 LLADG
+724 LLVDG
-729 YNLIFAWEE
+729 YNIIFAWDE
-738 LKAVARDNLDAAR
+738 LNALSKESLDAAR
-751 QMLMEVLSNYQG
+751 HKLMDILCNYQG
-763 FKQNIVILVFDA
+763 FQKCVLILVFDA
-775 YRVPRS
+775 YRVPGS
-781 VQDVTKYH
+781 PGSIEQYH
-789 NIYVVYTKEAETADT
+789 NIHVVYTKEAETADMF
-804 YIERAT
+804 IERVT
-810 YEIGRH
+810 HEIGRNR
-816 HRVRVATSD
+816 RVRVATSD
-825 GAEQLIIL
+825 GMEQIIIL
-833 GHGALRL
+833 GHGALRV
-840 SASAFKAE
+840 SARMFHEE
-848 VEQATGQISAILAAN
+848 VQNVEKQI
-863 NRSAPSQPVAAALE
+863 RALVQGE
-877 RARRRQEDKP
+877 A

>member
-72 TDIALLDTPG
+72 TDITLLDTPG

-146 AQLNRR
+146 ARLNRR

-160 GVEQAGRDEALA
+160 GAEQADRDEALA

-283 LRLYSGAKYTLAEAI
+283 LRLYSGAKYTLTEAI

-364 VWNETLGEIH
+364 VWNEALGEIH
-374 VQLMGEIQLEVLK
+374 VQLMGEIQLEVLR
-387 SLLAERY
+387 SLLAERF
-394 GLEVSFGPG
+394 GLEVEFGPG
-403 GILYKETITEAMEGV
+403 GILYKETITEPMEGV

-432 LLEPLP
+432 KLEPLP
-438 RGSGLEL
+438 CGSGMQF
-445 AAACPQDMLDGNWQ
+445 AADCREEVLDKNWQ
-459 RLVLTHLAEKPHLGV
+459 RLVLTHLEEKQHLGV
-474 LTGSPITDVRITLV
+474 LTGSPLTDVKITLI

-511 QGLMEAESILLEPWY
+511 QGLMLAKSQLLEPWY
-526 DFRLELPPEQVG
+526 AFRLEVPAENIGRAMSDIQRMEGTFDPPESG
-538 RALSDLQRMGGQA
+538 E
-551 GTPETAGAL
+551 ETA
-560 SVLTGSAPV
+560 VLTGFAPV
-569 AGLRDYGREVA
+569 STMRSYPMEVVS
-580 AYTRGRGRL
+580 YTRGRGHL
-589 SCTAGGYAPCHN
+589 SLTLDGYRPCHN
-601 ADEVIAALGY
+601 AQEVIAAIGY
-611 DPERDVDNPADSVFC
+611 EPEHDLDNPADSVFC
-626 AHGAGYNVKWSEVKA
+626 AHGAGFVVPWDQVRS
-641 HAHVGSGLRLGAEP
+641 HMHVDSGWGKSTR
-655 PPPEEAAPVRPR
+655 PEQEAAVPQRR
-667 SVSYAASLE
+667 AMAYRATLE
-676 QDKELQAIFER
+676 EDAELLKIFER
-687 TYGKVERGA
+687 TYGPIKRDPLAA
-696 FRPQPKPARTSLD
+696 FRPV
-709 DRKYSIQA
+709 
-717 QKQGPEY
+717 QKRERPDFAAEQWEIAPEY
-724 LLADG
+724 LLVDG
-729 YNLIFAWEE
+729 YNIIFAWDE
-738 LKAVARDNLDAAR
+738 LNALSKESLDAAR
-751 QMLMEVLSNYQG
+751 HKLMDILCNYQG
-763 FKQNIVILVFDA
+763 FQKCVLILVFDA
-775 YRVPRS
+775 YRVPGS
-781 VQDVTKYH
+781 PGSIEQYH
-789 NIYVVYTKEAETADT
+789 NIHVVYTKEAETADMF
-804 YIERAT
+804 IERVT
-810 YEIGRH
+810 HEIGRNR
-816 HRVRVATSD
+816 RVRVATSD
-825 GAEQLIIL
+825 GMEQIIIL
-833 GHGALRL
+833 GHGALRV
-840 SASAFKAE
+840 SARMFHEE
-848 VEQATGQISAILAAN
+848 VQNVEKQI
-863 NRSAPSQPVAAALE
+863 RALVQGE
-877 RARRRQEDKP
+877 A

>member
-72 TDIALLDTPG
+72 TDITLLDTPG

-146 AQLNRR
+146 AQLNRL

-160 GVEQAGRDEALA
+160 GAEQADRDEALA

-283 LRLYSGAKYTLAEAI
+283 LRLYSGAKYTLTEAI

-374 VQLMGEIQLEVLK
+374 VQLMGEIQLEVLR
-387 SLLAERY
+387 SLLAERF
-394 GLEVSFGPG
+394 GLEVEFGPG
-403 GILYKETITEAMEGV
+403 GILYKETITEPMEGV

-432 LLEPLP
+432 KLEPLP
-438 RGSGLEL
+438 RGSGMQF
-445 AAACPQDMLDGNWQ
+445 AADCREEVLDKNWQ
-459 RLVLTHLAEKPHLGV
+459 RLVLTHLEEKQHLGV
-474 LTGSPITDVRITLV
+474 LTGSPLTDVKITLI

-511 QGLMEAESILLEPWY
+511 QGLMLAKSQLLEPWY
-526 DFRLELPPEQVG
+526 AFRLEVPAENIGRAMSDIQRMEGTFDPPESG
-538 RALSDLQRMGGQA
+538 E
-551 GTPETAGAL
+551 ETA
-560 SVLTGSAPV
+560 VLTGFAPV
-569 AGLRDYGREVA
+569 STMRSYPMEVVS
-580 AYTRGRGRL
+580 YTRGRGHL
-589 SCTAGGYAPCHN
+589 SLTLDGYRPCHN
-601 ADEVIAALGY
+601 AQEVIAAIGY
-611 DPERDVDNPADSVFC
+611 EPEHDLDNPADSVFC
-626 AHGAGYNVKWSEVKA
+626 AHGAGFVVPWDQVRS
-641 HAHVGSGLRLGAEP
+641 HMHVDSGWGKSTR
-655 PPPEEAAPVRPR
+655 PEQEAAVPQRR
-667 SVSYAASLE
+667 AMAYRATLE
-676 QDKELQAIFER
+676 EDAELLKIFER
-687 TYGKVERGA
+687 TYGPIKRDPLAA
-696 FRPQPKPARTSLD
+696 FRPV
-709 DRKYSIQA
+709 
-717 QKQGPEY
+717 QKRERPDFAAEQWEIAPEY
-724 LLADG
+724 LLVDG
-729 YNLIFAWEE
+729 YNIIFAWDE
-738 LKAVARDNLDAAR
+738 LNALSKESLDAAR
-751 QMLMEVLSNYQG
+751 HKLMDILCNYQG
-763 FKQNIVILVFDA
+763 FQKCVLILVFDA
-775 YRVPRS
+775 YRVPGS
-781 VQDVTKYH
+781 PGSIEQYH
-789 NIYVVYTKEAETADT
+789 NIHVVYTKEAETADMF
-804 YIERAT
+804 IERVT
-810 YEIGRH
+810 HEIGRNR
-816 HRVRVATSD
+816 RVRVATSD
-825 GAEQLIIL
+825 GMEQIIIL
-833 GHGALRL
+833 GHGALRV
-840 SASAFKAE
+840 SARMFHEE
-848 VEQATGQISAILAAN
+848 VQNVEKQI
-863 NRSAPSQPVAAALE
+863 RALVQGE
-877 RARRRQEDKP
+877 A

>member
-1 MESTRKQ
+1 MRETERMESTRKQ

-72 TDIALLDTPG
+72 TDITLLDTPG

-160 GVEQAGRDEALA
+160 GAEQADRDEALA

-374 VQLMGEIQLEVLK
+374 VQLMGEIQLEVLR
-387 SLLAERY
+387 SLLAERF
-394 GLEVSFGPG
+394 GLAVEFGPG
-403 GILYKETITEAMEGV
+403 GILYKETITEPMEGV

-432 LLEPLP
+432 KLEPLP
-438 RGSGLEL
+438 RGSGMQF
-445 AAACPQDMLDGNWQ
+445 AADCREEVLDKNWQ
-459 RLVLTHLAEKPHLGV
+459 RLVLTHLEEKQHLGV
-474 LTGSPITDVRITLV
+474 LTGSPLTDVKITLI

-511 QGLMEAESILLEPWY
+511 QGLMLAKSQLLEPWY
-526 DFRLELPPEQVG
+526 AFRLEVPAENIGRAMSDIQRMEGTFDPPESG
-538 RALSDLQRMGGQA
+538 E
-551 GTPETAGAL
+551 ETA
-560 SVLTGSAPV
+560 VLTGFAPV
-569 AGLRDYGREVA
+569 STMRSYPMEVVS
-580 AYTRGRGRL
+580 YTRGRGHL
-589 SCTAGGYAPCHN
+589 SLTLDGYRPCHN
-601 ADEVIAALGY
+601 AQEVIAAIGY
-611 DPERDVDNPADSVFC
+611 EPEHDLDNPADSVFC
-626 AHGAGYNVKWSEVKA
+626 AHGAGFVVPWDQVRS
-641 HAHVGSGLRLGAEP
+641 HMHVDSGWGKSTR
-655 PPPEEAAPVRPR
+655 PEQEAAVPQRR
-667 SVSYAASLE
+667 AMAYRATLE
-676 QDKELQAIFER
+676 EDAELLKIFER
-687 TYGKVERGA
+687 TYGPIKRDPLAA
-696 FRPQPKPARTSLD
+696 FRPV
-709 DRKYSIQA
+709 
-717 QKQGPEY
+717 QKRERPDFAAEQWEIAPEY
-724 LLADG
+724 LLVDG
-729 YNLIFAWEE
+729 YNIIFAWDE
-738 LKAVARDNLDAAR
+738 LNALSKESLDAAR
-751 QMLMEVLSNYQG
+751 HKLMDILCNYQG
-763 FKQNIVILVFDA
+763 FQKCVLILVFDA
-775 YRVPRS
+775 YRVPGS
-781 VQDVTKYH
+781 PGSIEQYH
-789 NIYVVYTKEAETADT
+789 NIHVVYTKEAETADMF
-804 YIERAT
+804 IERVT
-810 YEIGRH
+810 HEIGRNR
-816 HRVRVATSD
+816 RVRVATSD
-825 GAEQLIIL
+825 GMEQIIIL
-833 GHGALRL
+833 GHGALRV
-840 SASAFKAE
+840 SARMFHEE
-848 VEQATGQISAILAAN
+848 VQNVEKQI
-863 NRSAPSQPVAAALE
+863 RALVQGE
-877 RARRRQEDKP
+877 A

>member
-46 FLDTDALEKARG
+46 FLDTDTLERARG

-72 TDIALLDTPG
+72 TDITLLDTPG

-160 GVEQAGRDEALA
+160 GATQADRDEALA

-283 LRLYSGAKYTLAEAI
+283 LRLYSGAKYTLTEAI

-341 GADVHAALGK
+341 GADMHAALGK

-374 VQLMGEIQLEVLK
+374 VQLMGEIQLEVLR
-387 SLLAERY
+387 SLLAERF
-394 GLEVSFGPG
+394 GLAVEFGPG
-403 GILYKETITEAMEGV
+403 GILYKETITEPMEGV

-423 LRHYAEVHL
+423 LRHYAEVHVK
-432 LLEPLP
+432 LEPLP
-438 RGSGLEL
+438 RGSGMQF
-445 AAACPQDMLDGNWQ
+445 AADCREEVLDKNWQ
-459 RLVLTHLAEKPHLGV
+459 RLVLTHLEEKQHLGV
-474 LTGSPITDVRITLV
+474 LTGAPLTDVKITLI

-511 QGLMEAESILLEPWY
+511 QGLMLAKSQLLEPWY
-526 DFRLELPPEQVG
+526 AFRLEVPAENIGRAMSDIQRMEGTFDPPESG
-538 RALSDLQRMGGQA
+538 E
-551 GTPETAGAL
+551 ETA
-560 SVLTGSAPV
+560 VLTGFAPV
-569 AGLRDYGREVA
+569 STMRSYPMEVVS
-580 AYTRGRGRL
+580 YTRGRGHL
-589 SCTAGGYAPCHN
+589 SLTLDGYRPCHN
-601 ADEVIAALGY
+601 AQEVIAAIGY
-611 DPERDVDNPADSVFC
+611 EPEHDLDNPADSVFC
-626 AHGAGYNVKWSEVKA
+626 AHGAGFVVPWDQVRS
-641 HAHVGSGLRLGAEP
+641 HMHVDSGWGKSTR
-655 PPPEEAAPVRPR
+655 PEQEAAVPQRR
-667 SVSYAASLE
+667 AMAYRATLE
-676 QDKELQAIFER
+676 EDAELLKIFER
-687 TYGKVERGA
+687 TYGPIKRDPLAA
-696 FRPQPKPARTSLD
+696 FRPV
-709 DRKYSIQA
+709 
-717 QKQGPEY
+717 QKRERPDFAAEQWEIAPEY
-724 LLADG
+724 LLVDG
-729 YNLIFAWEE
+729 YNIIFAWDE
-738 LKAVARDNLDAAR
+738 LNALSKESLDAAR
-751 QMLMEVLSNYQG
+751 HKLMDILCNYQG
-763 FKQNIVILVFDA
+763 FQKCVLILVFDA
-775 YRVPRS
+775 YRVPGS
-781 VQDVTKYH
+781 PGSIEQYH
-789 NIYVVYTKEAETADT
+789 NIHVVYTKEAETADMF
-804 YIERAT
+804 IERVT
-810 YEIGRH
+810 HEIGKNR
-816 HRVRVATSD
+816 RVRVATSD
-825 GAEQLIIL
+825 GMEQIIIL
-833 GHGALRL
+833 GHGALRV
-840 SASAFKAE
+840 SARMFHEE
-848 VEQATGQISAILAAN
+848 VQNVEKQI
-863 NRSAPSQPVAAALE
+863 RALVQGE
-877 RARRRQEDKP
+877 A

>member
-58 ITIFSKQALLTAGD
+58 ITIFSKKALLTAGD
-72 TDIALLDTPG
+72 TDITLLDTPG

-160 GVEQAGRDEALA
+160 GAEQADRDEALA

-226 TRPAPALEAF
+226 TRSAPALEAF

-283 LRLYSGAKYTLAEAI
+283 LRLYSGAKYTLTEAI

-374 VQLMGEIQLEVLK
+374 VQLMGEIQLEVLR
-387 SLLAERY
+387 SLLAERF
-394 GLEVSFGPG
+394 GLAVEFGPG
-403 GILYKETITEAMEGV
+403 GILYKETITEPMEGV

-432 LLEPLP
+432 KLEPLP
-438 RGSGLEL
+438 RGSGMQF
-445 AAACPQDMLDGNWQ
+445 AADCREEVLDKNWQ
-459 RLVLTHLAEKPHLGV
+459 RLVLTHLEEKQHLGV
-474 LTGSPITDVRITLV
+474 LTGSPLTDVKITLI

-511 QGLMEAESILLEPWY
+511 QGLMLAKSQLLEPWY
-526 DFRLELPPEQVG
+526 AFRLEVPAENIGRAMSDIQRMEGTFDPPESG
-538 RALSDLQRMGGQA
+538 E
-551 GTPETAGAL
+551 ETA
-560 SVLTGSAPV
+560 VLTGFAPV
-569 AGLRDYGREVA
+569 STMRSYPMEVVS
-580 AYTRGRGRL
+580 YTRGRGHL
-589 SCTAGGYAPCHN
+589 SLTLDGYRPCHN
-601 ADEVIAALGY
+601 AQEVIAAIGY
-611 DPERDVDNPADSVFC
+611 EPEHDLDNPADSVFC
-626 AHGAGYNVKWSEVKA
+626 AHGAGFVVPWDQVRS
-641 HAHVGSGLRLGAEP
+641 HMHVDSGWGKSTR
-655 PPPEEAAPVRPR
+655 PEQEAAVPQRR
-667 SVSYAASLE
+667 AMAYRATLE
-676 QDKELQAIFER
+676 EDAELLKIFER
-687 TYGKVERGA
+687 TYGPIKRDPLAA
-696 FRPQPKPARTSLD
+696 FRPV
-709 DRKYSIQA
+709 
-717 QKQGPEY
+717 QKRERPDFAAEQWEIAPEY
-724 LLADG
+724 LLVDG
-729 YNLIFAWEE
+729 YNIIFAWDE
-738 LKAVARDNLDAAR
+738 LNALSKESLDAAR
-751 QMLMEVLSNYQG
+751 HKLMDILCNYQG
-763 FKQNIVILVFDA
+763 FQKCVLILVFDA
-775 YRVPRS
+775 YRVPGS
-781 VQDVTKYH
+781 PGSIEQYH
-789 NIYVVYTKEAETADT
+789 NIHVVYTKEAETADMF
-804 YIERAT
+804 IERVT
-810 YEIGRH
+810 HEIGRNR
-816 HRVRVATSD
+816 RVRVATSD
-825 GAEQLIIL
+825 GMEQIIIL
-833 GHGALRL
+833 GHGALRV
-840 SASAFKAE
+840 SARMFHEE
-848 VEQATGQISAILAAN
+848 VQNVEKQI
-863 NRSAPSQPVAAALE
+863 RALVQGE
-877 RARRRQEDKP
+877 A

>member
-72 TDIALLDTPG
+72 TDITLLDTPG

-128 FVFVNKMDL
+128 FAFVNKMDL

-374 VQLMGEIQLEVLK
+374 VQLMGEIQLEVLR
-387 SLLAERY
+387 SLLAERFA
-394 GLEVSFGPG
+394 LAVEFGPG
-403 GILYKETITEAMEGV
+403 GILYKETITEPMEGV

-432 LLEPLP
+432 KLEPLP
-438 RGSGLEL
+438 RGSGMQF
-445 AAACPQDMLDGNWQ
+445 AADCREEVLDKNWQ
-459 RLVLTHLAEKPHLGV
+459 RLVLTHLEEKQHLGV
-474 LTGSPITDVRITLV
+474 LTGSPLTDVKITLI

-511 QGLMEAESILLEPWY
+511 QGLMLAKSQLLEPWY
-526 DFRLELPPEQVG
+526 AFRLEVPAENIGRAMSDIQRMEGTFDPPESG
-538 RALSDLQRMGGQA
+538 E
-551 GTPETAGAL
+551 ETA
-560 SVLTGSAPV
+560 VLTGFAPV
-569 AGLRDYGREVA
+569 STMRSYPMEVVS
-580 AYTRGRGRL
+580 YTRGRGHL
-589 SCTAGGYAPCHN
+589 SLTLDGYRPCHN
-601 ADEVIAALGY
+601 AQEVIAAIGY
-611 DPERDVDNPADSVFC
+611 EPEHDLDNPADSVFC
-626 AHGAGYNVKWSEVKA
+626 AHGAGFVVPWDQVRS
-641 HAHVGSGLRLGAEP
+641 HMHVDSGWGKSTR
-655 PPPEEAAPVRPR
+655 PEQEAAVPQRR
-667 SVSYAASLE
+667 AMAYRATLE
-676 QDKELQAIFER
+676 EDAELLKIFER
-687 TYGKVERGA
+687 TYGPIKRDPLAA
-696 FRPQPKPARTSLD
+696 FRPV
-709 DRKYSIQA
+709 
-717 QKQGPEY
+717 QKRERPDFAAEQWEIAPEY
-724 LLADG
+724 LLVDG
-729 YNLIFAWEE
+729 YNIIFAWDE
-738 LKAVARDNLDAAR
+738 LNALSKESLDAAR
-751 QMLMEVLSNYQG
+751 HKLMDILCNYQG
-763 FKQNIVILVFDA
+763 FQKCVLILVFDA
-775 YRVPRS
+775 YRVPGS
-781 VQDVTKYH
+781 PGSIEQYH
-789 NIYVVYTKEAETADT
+789 NIHVVYTKEAETADMF
-804 YIERAT
+804 IERVT
-810 YEIGRH
+810 HEIGRNR
-816 HRVRVATSD
+816 RVRVATSD
-825 GAEQLIIL
+825 GMEQIIIL
-833 GHGALRL
+833 GHGALRV
-840 SASAFKAE
+840 SARMFHEE
-848 VEQATGQISAILAAN
+848 VQNVEKQI
-863 NRSAPSQPVAAALE
+863 RALVQGE
-877 RARRRQEDKP
+877 A

>member
-72 TDIALLDTPG
+72 TDITLLDTPG

-160 GVEQAGRDEALA
+160 GAEQADRDEALA

-283 LRLYSGAKYTLAEAI
+283 LRLYSGAKYTLTEAI

-374 VQLMGEIQLEVLK
+374 VQLMGEIQLEVLR
-387 SLLAERY
+387 SLLAERF
-394 GLEVSFGPG
+394 GLAVEFGPG
-403 GILYKETITEAMEGV
+403 GILYKETITEPMEGV

-432 LLEPLP
+432 KLEPLP
-438 RGSGLEL
+438 RGSGMQF
-445 AAACPQDMLDGNWQ
+445 AADCREEVLDKNWQ
-459 RLVLTHLAEKPHLGV
+459 RLVLTHLEEKQHLGV
-474 LTGSPITDVRITLV
+474 LTGSPLTDVKITLI

-511 QGLMEAESILLEPWY
+511 QGLMLAKSQLLEPWY
-526 DFRLELPPEQVG
+526 AFRLEVPAENIGRAMSDIQRMEGTFDPPESG
-538 RALSDLQRMGGQA
+538 E
-551 GTPETAGAL
+551 ETA
-560 SVLTGSAPV
+560 VLTGFAPV
-569 AGLRDYGREVA
+569 STMRSYPMEVVS
-580 AYTRGRGRL
+580 YTRGRGHL
-589 SCTAGGYAPCHN
+589 SLTLDGYRPCHN
-601 ADEVIAALGY
+601 AQEVIAAIGY
-611 DPERDVDNPADSVFC
+611 EPEHDLDNPADSVFC
-626 AHGAGYNVKWSEVKA
+626 AHGAGFVVPWEQVRS
-641 HAHVGSGLRLGAEP
+641 HMHVDSGWGKSTR
-655 PPPEEAAPVRPR
+655 PEQEAAVPQRR
-667 SVSYAASLE
+667 AMAYRATLE
-676 QDKELQAIFER
+676 EDAELLKIFER
-687 TYGKVERGA
+687 TYGPIKRDPLAA
-696 FRPQPKPARTSLD
+696 FRPV
-709 DRKYSIQA
+709 
-717 QKQGPEY
+717 QKRERPDFAAEQWEIAPEY
-724 LLADG
+724 LLVDG
-729 YNLIFAWEE
+729 YNIIFAWDE
-738 LKAVARDNLDAAR
+738 LNALSKESLDAAR
-751 QMLMEVLSNYQG
+751 HKLMDILCNYQG
-763 FKQNIVILVFDA
+763 FQKCVLILVFDA
-775 YRVPRS
+775 YRVPGS
-781 VQDVTKYH
+781 PGSIEQYH
-789 NIYVVYTKEAETADT
+789 NIHVVYTKEAETADMF
-804 YIERAT
+804 IERVT
-810 YEIGRH
+810 HEIGRNR
-816 HRVRVATSD
+816 RVRVATSD
-825 GAEQLIIL
+825 GMEQIIIL
-833 GHGALRL
+833 GHGALRV
-840 SASAFKAE
+840 SARMFHEE
-848 VEQATGQISAILAAN
+848 VQNVEKQI
-863 NRSAPSQPVAAALE
+863 RALVQGE
-877 RARRRQEDKP
+877 A

>member
-1 MESTRKQ
+1 MEQEHKQ
-8 IVLGILAH
+8 LVIGILAH

-26 AMLYRAG
+26 ALLYGTGTIRK
-33 VTRRLGRVDHKDA
+33 LGRVDHKDA

-58 ITIFSKQALLTAGD
+58 ITIFSKQALFTAGN
-72 TDIALLDTPG
+72 TDFTLLDTPG

-103 VSGTDGVQSHT
+103 ISGTDGVQSHT

-119 LLRRYHVPT
+119 LLRRYRIPT

-137 PGMERQELL
+137 PGPGREALL
-146 AQLNRR
+146 TQLNRR
-152 LGEGFVDF
+152 LGDGFVDF
-160 GVEQAGRDEALA
+160 GAEQADRDEALA
-172 LCDENLMDRMLD
+172 LCDERLMETMLD
-184 AGQLQDADLIP
+184 RGILTDTDLIP

-206 FGAALKLEGVDALL
+206 FGSALKLQGVDALVE
-220 DGLDRY
+220 GLDRY

-244 QDEQGARLTWLRVT
+244 QDEQGNRLTWLRVT
-258 GGELKVKAQLTGEAD
+258 GGVLKVKAQLTGEAD

-283 LRLYSGAKYTLAEAI
+283 LRLYSGAKFTLAECI

-330 PVLSYQ
+330 PVLNYQ

-432 LLEPLP
+432 KLEPLP
-438 RGSGLEL
+438 RGSGMQF
-445 AAACPQDMLDGNWQ
+445 AADCREEVLDKNWQ
-459 RLVLTHLAEKPHLGV
+459 RLVLTHLEEKQHLGV
-474 LTGSPITDVRITLV
+474 LIGAPLTDVKITLI

-511 QGLMEAESILLEPWY
+511 QGLMMADQIHKTQLLEPWY
-526 DFRLELPPEQVG
+526 AFRLELPSDNVG
-538 RALSDLQRMGGQA
+538 RAMNDIQNMGGSFDP
-551 GTPETAGAL
+551 PETGADGDTTL
-560 SVLTGSAPV
+560 LTGTAP
-569 AGLRDYGREVA
+569 ASTMRSYPMEVVG
-580 AYTRGRGRL
+580 YTRGRGHL
-589 SCTAGGYAPCHN
+589 TLTLDGYRPCHN
-601 ADEVIAALGY
+601 AAEVIEAAGY
-611 DPERDVDNPADSVFC
+611 EPEHDLDNPADSVFC
-626 AHGAGYNVKWSEVKA
+626 AHGAGFVVPWEQVRS
-641 HAHVGSGLRLGAEP
+641 HMHVDSGWGKTAKT
-655 PPPEEAAPVRPR
+655 EEAVQARPR
-667 SVSYAASLE
+667 RMAAYRATLE
-676 QDKELQAIFER
+676 EDAELLKIFEQ
-687 TYGKVERGA
+687 TYGPIKRDPLAA
-696 FRPQPKPARTSLD
+696 FRPT
-709 DRKYSIQA
+709 
-717 QKQGPEY
+717 QKRERPDFNAEQWEVQPEY
-724 LLADG
+724 LLVDG
-729 YNLIFAWEE
+729 YNIIFAWDE
-738 LKAVARDNLDAAR
+738 LNALSKESLEAAR
-751 QMLMEVLSNYQG
+751 HRLMDILCNYQG
-763 FKQNIVILVFDA
+763 FKKCVLILVFDA
-775 YRVPRS
+775 YRVPGS
-781 VQDVTKYH
+781 PGSIEQYH
-789 NIYVVYTKEAETADT
+789 NIHVVYTREAETADMF
-804 YIERAT
+804 IERVT
-810 YEIGRH
+810 HEIGKGR
-816 HRVRVATSD
+816 RVRVATSD
-825 GAEQLIIL
+825 GMEQVIIL
-833 GHGALRL
+833 GHGALRV
-840 SASAFKAE
+840 SARMFHEEVQEAE
-848 VEQATGQISAILAAN
+848 KEI
-863 NRSAPSQPVAAALE
+863 
-877 RARRRQEDKP
+877 RRYLQGEG

>member
-72 TDIALLDTPG
+72 TDITLLDTPG

-160 GVEQAGRDEALA
+160 GAEQADRDEALA

-273 GEPWAEKANQ
+273 GELWAEKANQ
-283 LRLYSGAKYTLAEAI
+283 LRLYSGAKYTLTEAI

-374 VQLMGEIQLEVLK
+374 VQLMGEIQLEVLR
-387 SLLAERY
+387 SLLAERF
-394 GLEVSFGPG
+394 GLTVEFGPG
-403 GILYKETITEAMEGV
+403 GILYKETITEPMEGV

-432 LLEPLP
+432 KLEPLP
-438 RGSGLEL
+438 RGSGMQF
-445 AAACPQDMLDGNWQ
+445 AADCREEVLDKNWQ
-459 RLVLTHLAEKPHLGV
+459 RLVLTHLEEKQHLGV
-474 LTGSPITDVRITLV
+474 LTGSPLTDVKITLI

-511 QGLMEAESILLEPWY
+511 QGLMLAKSQLLEPWY
-526 DFRLELPPEQVG
+526 AFRLEVPAENIGRAMSDIQRMEGTFDPPESG
-538 RALSDLQRMGGQA
+538 E
-551 GTPETAGAL
+551 ETA
-560 SVLTGSAPV
+560 VLTGFAPV
-569 AGLRDYGREVA
+569 STMRSYPMEVVS
-580 AYTRGRGRL
+580 YTRGRGHL
-589 SCTAGGYAPCHN
+589 SLTLDGYRPCHN
-601 ADEVIAALGY
+601 AQEVITAIGY
-611 DPERDVDNPADSVFC
+611 EPEHDLDNPADSVFC
-626 AHGAGYNVKWSEVKA
+626 AHGAGFVVPWDQVRS
-641 HAHVGSGLRLGAEP
+641 HMHVDSGWGKSTR
-655 PPPEEAAPVRPR
+655 PEQEAAVPQRR
-667 SVSYAASLE
+667 AMAYRATLE
-676 QDKELQAIFER
+676 EDAELLKIFER
-687 TYGKVERGA
+687 TYGPIKRDPLAA
-696 FRPQPKPARTSLD
+696 FRPV
-709 DRKYSIQA
+709 
-717 QKQGPEY
+717 QKRERPDFAAEQWEIAPEY
-724 LLADG
+724 LLVDG
-729 YNLIFAWEE
+729 YNIIFAWDE
-738 LKAVARDNLDAAR
+738 LNALSKESLDAAR
-751 QMLMEVLSNYQG
+751 HKLMDILCNYQG
-763 FKQNIVILVFDA
+763 FQKCVLILVFDA
-775 YRVPRS
+775 YRVPGS
-781 VQDVTKYH
+781 PGSIEQYH
-789 NIYVVYTKEAETADT
+789 NIHVVYTKEAETADMF
-804 YIERAT
+804 IERVT
-810 YEIGRH
+810 HEIGRNR
-816 HRVRVATSD
+816 RVRVATSD
-825 GAEQLIIL
+825 GMEQIIIL
-833 GHGALRL
+833 GHGALRV
-840 SASAFKAE
+840 SARMFHEE
-848 VEQATGQISAILAAN
+848 VQNVEKQI
-863 NRSAPSQPVAAALE
+863 RALVQGE
-877 RARRRQEDKP
+877 A

>member
-1 MESTRKQ
+1 MESTCKQ

-72 TDIALLDTPG
+72 TNITLLDTPG

-160 GVEQAGRDEALA
+160 GAEQADRDEALA

-351 LHRLEEEEPQLHV
+351 LHRLEEEEPKLHV

-374 VQLMGEIQLEVLK
+374 VQLMGEIQLEVLR
-387 SLLAERY
+387 SLLAERF
-394 GLEVSFGPG
+394 GLAVEFGPG
-403 GILYKETITEAMEGV
+403 GILYKETITEPMEGV

-432 LLEPLP
+432 KLEPLP
-438 RGSGLEL
+438 RGSGMQF
-445 AAACPQDMLDGNWQ
+445 AADCREEVLDRNWQ
-459 RLVLTHLAEKPHLGV
+459 RLVLTHLEEKQHLGV
-474 LTGSPITDVRITLV
+474 LTGSPLTDVKITLI

-511 QGLMEAESILLEPWY
+511 QGLMLAKSQLLEPWY
-526 DFRLELPPEQVG
+526 AFRLEVPAENIGRAMSDIQRMEGTFDPPESG
-538 RALSDLQRMGGQA
+538 E
-551 GTPETAGAL
+551 ETA
-560 SVLTGSAPV
+560 VLTGFAPV
-569 AGLRDYGREVA
+569 STMRSYPMEVVS
-580 AYTRGRGRL
+580 YTRGRGHL
-589 SCTAGGYAPCHN
+589 SLTLDGYRPCHN
-601 ADEVIAALGY
+601 AQEVIAAIGY
-611 DPERDVDNPADSVFC
+611 EPEHDLDNPADSVFC
-626 AHGAGYNVKWSEVKA
+626 AHGAGFVVPWDQVRS
-641 HAHVGSGLRLGAEP
+641 HMHVDSGWGKSTR
-655 PPPEEAAPVRPR
+655 PEQEAAVPQRR
-667 SVSYAASLE
+667 AMAYRATLE
-676 QDKELQAIFER
+676 EDAELLKIFER
-687 TYGKVERGA
+687 TYGPIKRDPLAA
-696 FRPQPKPARTSLD
+696 FRPV
-709 DRKYSIQA
+709 
-717 QKQGPEY
+717 QKRERPDFAAEQWEIAPEY
-724 LLADG
+724 LLVDG
-729 YNLIFAWEE
+729 YNIIFAWDE
-738 LKAVARDNLDAAR
+738 LNALSKESLDAAR
-751 QMLMEVLSNYQG
+751 HKLMDILCNYQG
-763 FKQNIVILVFDA
+763 FQKCVLILVFDA
-775 YRVPRS
+775 YRVPGS
-781 VQDVTKYH
+781 PGSIEQYH
-789 NIYVVYTKEAETADT
+789 NIHVVYTKEAETADMF
-804 YIERAT
+804 IERVT
-810 YEIGRH
+810 HEIGRNR
-816 HRVRVATSD
+816 RVRVATSD
-825 GAEQLIIL
+825 GMEQIIIL
-833 GHGALRL
+833 GHGALRV
-840 SASAFKAE
+840 SARMFHEE
-848 VEQATGQISAILAAN
+848 VQNVEKQI
-863 NRSAPSQPVAAALE
+863 RALVQGE
-877 RARRRQEDKP
+877 A

>member
-72 TDIALLDTPG
+72 TDITLLDTPG
-82 HVDFST
+82 HMDFST

-160 GVEQAGRDEALA
+160 GAEQADRDEALA

-283 LRLYSGAKYTLAEAI
+283 LRLYSGAKYTLTEAI

-374 VQLMGEIQLEVLK
+374 VQLMGEIQLEVLR
-387 SLLAERY
+387 SLLAERF
-394 GLEVSFGPG
+394 GLAVEFGPG
-403 GILYKETITEAMEGV
+403 GILYKETITEPMEGV

-432 LLEPLP
+432 KLEPLP
-438 RGSGLEL
+438 RGSGMQF
-445 AAACPQDMLDGNWQ
+445 AADCREEVLDKNWQ
-459 RLVLTHLAEKPHLGV
+459 RLVLTHLEEKQHLGV
-474 LTGSPITDVRITLV
+474 LTGSPLTDVKITLI

-511 QGLMEAESILLEPWY
+511 QGLMLAKSQLLEPWY
-526 DFRLELPPEQVG
+526 AFRLEVPAENIGRAMSDIQRMEGTFDPPESG
-538 RALSDLQRMGGQA
+538 E
-551 GTPETAGAL
+551 ETA
-560 SVLTGSAPV
+560 VLTGFAPV
-569 AGLRDYGREVA
+569 STMRSYPMEVVS
-580 AYTRGRGRL
+580 YTRGRGHL
-589 SCTAGGYAPCHN
+589 SLTLDGYRPCHN
-601 ADEVIAALGY
+601 AQEVIAAIGY
-611 DPERDVDNPADSVFC
+611 EPEHDLDNPTDSVFC
-626 AHGAGYNVKWSEVKA
+626 AHGAGFVVPWDQVRS
-641 HAHVGSGLRLGAEP
+641 HMHVDSGWGKSTR
-655 PPPEEAAPVRPR
+655 PEQEAAVPQRR
-667 SVSYAASLE
+667 AMAYRATLE
-676 QDKELQAIFER
+676 EDAELLKIFER
-687 TYGKVERGA
+687 TYGPIKRDPLAA
-696 FRPQPKPARTSLD
+696 FRPV
-709 DRKYSIQA
+709 
-717 QKQGPEY
+717 QKRERPDFAAEQWEIAPEY
-724 LLADG
+724 LLVDG
-729 YNLIFAWEE
+729 YNIIFAWDE
-738 LKAVARDNLDAAR
+738 LNALSKESLDAAR
-751 QMLMEVLSNYQG
+751 HKLMDILCNYQG
-763 FKQNIVILVFDA
+763 FQKCVLILVFDA
-775 YRVPRS
+775 YRVPGS
-781 VQDVTKYH
+781 PGSIEQYH
-789 NIYVVYTKEAETADT
+789 NIHVVYTKEAETADMF
-804 YIERAT
+804 IERVT
-810 YEIGRH
+810 HEIGRNR
-816 HRVRVATSD
+816 RVRVATSD
-825 GAEQLIIL
+825 GMEQIIIL
-833 GHGALRL
+833 GHGALRV
-840 SASAFKAE
+840 SARMFHEE
-848 VEQATGQISAILAAN
+848 VQNVEKQI
-863 NRSAPSQPVAAALE
+863 RALVQGE
-877 RARRRQEDKP
+877 A

>member
-1 MESTRKQ
+1 MEQEHKQ
-8 IVLGILAH
+8 LIIGILAH

-26 AMLYRAG
+26 ALLYGTGTIRK
-33 VTRRLGRVDHKDA
+33 LGRVDHKDA

-58 ITIFSKQALLTAGD
+58 ITIFSKQALFTAGD
-72 TDIALLDTPG
+72 TDFTLLDTPG

-103 VSGTDGVQSHT
+103 ISGTDGVQSHS

-119 LLRRYHVPT
+119 LLRRYHIPT

-137 PGMERQELL
+137 PGPGREALL
-146 AQLNRR
+146 TQLNRR
-152 LGEGFVDF
+152 LGDGFVDF
-160 GVEQAGRDEALA
+160 GAEQADRDEALA
-172 LCDENLMDRMLD
+172 LCDERLMETMLD
-184 AGQLQDADLIP
+184 RGILTDTDLIP

-206 FGAALKLEGVDALL
+206 FGSALKLQGVDALVE
-220 DGLDRY
+220 GLDRY

-244 QDEQGARLTWLRVT
+244 QDEQGNRLTWLRVT
-258 GGELKVKAQLTGEAD
+258 GGVLKVKAQLTGEAD

-283 LRLYSGAKYTLAEAI
+283 LRLYSGAKFTLAECI

-432 LLEPLP
+432 KLEPLP
-438 RGSGLEL
+438 RGNGMQF
-445 AAACPQDMLDGNWQ
+445 AADCREEVLDKNWQ
-459 RLVLTHLAEKPHLGV
+459 RLVLTHLEEKQHLGV
-474 LTGSPITDVRITLV
+474 LIGAPLTDVKITLI

-511 QGLMEAESILLEPWY
+511 QGLMMADQIHKTQLLEPWY
-526 DFRLELPPEQVG
+526 AFRLELPSDNVG
-538 RALSDLQRMGGQA
+538 RAMNDIQNMGGSFDP
-551 GTPETAGAL
+551 PETGADGDTTL
-560 SVLTGSAPV
+560 LTGTAP
-569 AGLRDYGREVA
+569 ASTMRSYPMEVVG
-580 AYTRGRGRL
+580 YTRGRGHL
-589 SCTAGGYAPCHN
+589 TLTLDGYRPCHN
-601 ADEVIAALGY
+601 AAEVIEAAGY
-611 DPERDVDNPADSVFC
+611 EPEHDLDNPADSVFC
-626 AHGAGYNVKWSEVKA
+626 AHGAGFVVPWEQVRS
-641 HAHVGSGLRLGAEP
+641 HMHVDSGWGKTAKT
-655 PPPEEAAPVRPR
+655 EEALQARPR
-667 SVSYAASLE
+667 RMAAYRATLE
-676 QDKELQAIFER
+676 EDAELLKIFEQ
-687 TYGKVERGA
+687 TYGPIKRDPLAA
-696 FRPQPKPARTSLD
+696 FRPTQKRERPDFNAEQWE
-709 DRKYSIQA
+709 IQ
-717 QKQGPEY
+717 PEY
-724 LLADG
+724 LLVDG
-729 YNLIFAWEE
+729 YNIIFAWDE
-738 LKAVARDNLDAAR
+738 LNALSKESLEAAR
-751 QMLMEVLSNYQG
+751 HRLMDILCNYQG
-763 FKQNIVILVFDA
+763 FKKCVLILVFDA
-775 YRVPRS
+775 YRVPGS
-781 VQDVTKYH
+781 PGSIEQYH
-789 NIYVVYTKEAETADT
+789 NIHVVYTREAETADMF
-804 YIERAT
+804 IERVT
-810 YEIGRH
+810 HEIGKGR
-816 HRVRVATSD
+816 RVRVATSD
-825 GAEQLIIL
+825 GMEQVIIL
-833 GHGALRL
+833 GHGALRV
-840 SASAFKAE
+840 SARMFHEEVQEAE
-848 VEQATGQISAILAAN
+848 KEI
-863 NRSAPSQPVAAALE
+863 
-877 RARRRQEDKP
+877 RRYLQGEG

>member
-72 TDIALLDTPG
+72 TDITLLDTPG

-160 GVEQAGRDEALA
+160 GAEQADRDEALA

-374 VQLMGEIQLEVLK
+374 VQLMGEIQLEVLR
-387 SLLAERY
+387 SLLAERF
-394 GLEVSFGPG
+394 GLEVEFGPG
-403 GILYKETITEAMEGV
+403 GILYKETITEPMEGV

-432 LLEPLP
+432 KLEPLP
-438 RGSGLEL
+438 RGSGMQF
-445 AAACPQDMLDGNWQ
+445 AADCREEVLDKNWQ
-459 RLVLTHLAEKPHLGV
+459 RLVLTHLEEKQHLGV
-474 LTGSPITDVRITLV
+474 LTGSPLTDVKITLI

-511 QGLMEAESILLEPWY
+511 QGLMLAKSQLLEPWY
-526 DFRLELPPEQVG
+526 AFRLEVPAENIGRAMSDIQRMEGTFDPPESG
-538 RALSDLQRMGGQA
+538 E
-551 GTPETAGAL
+551 ETA
-560 SVLTGSAPV
+560 VLTGFAPV
-569 AGLRDYGREVA
+569 STMRSYPMEVVS
-580 AYTRGRGRL
+580 YTRGRGHL
-589 SCTAGGYAPCHN
+589 SLTLDGYRPCHN
-601 ADEVIAALGY
+601 AQEVIAAIGY
-611 DPERDVDNPADSVFC
+611 EPEHDLDNPADSVFC
-626 AHGAGYNVKWSEVKA
+626 AHGAGFVVPWDQVRS
-641 HAHVGSGLRLGAEP
+641 HMHVDSGWGKSTR
-655 PPPEEAAPVRPR
+655 PEQEAAVPQRR
-667 SVSYAASLE
+667 AMAYRATLE
-676 QDKELQAIFER
+676 EDAELLKIFER
-687 TYGKVERGA
+687 TYGPIKRDPLAA
-696 FRPQPKPARTSLD
+696 FRPV
-709 DRKYSIQA
+709 
-717 QKQGPEY
+717 QKRERPDFAVEQWEIAPEY
-724 LLADG
+724 LLVDG
-729 YNLIFAWEE
+729 YNIIFAWDE
-738 LKAVARDNLDAAR
+738 LNALSKESLDAAR
-751 QMLMEVLSNYQG
+751 HKLMDILCNYQG
-763 FKQNIVILVFDA
+763 FQKCVLILVFDA
-775 YRVPRS
+775 YRVPGS
-781 VQDVTKYH
+781 PGSIEQYH
-789 NIYVVYTKEAETADT
+789 NIHVVYTKEAETADMF
-804 YIERAT
+804 IERVT
-810 YEIGRH
+810 HEIGRNR
-816 HRVRVATSD
+816 RVRVATSD
-825 GAEQLIIL
+825 GMEQIIIL
-833 GHGALRL
+833 GHGALRV
-840 SASAFKAE
+840 SARMFHEE
-848 VEQATGQISAILAAN
+848 VQNVEKQI
-863 NRSAPSQPVAAALE
+863 RALVQGE
-877 RARRRQEDKP
+877 A

>member
-1 MESTRKQ
+1 MEQEHKQ
-8 IVLGILAH
+8 LVIGILAH

-26 AMLYRAG
+26 ALLYGTGTIRK
-33 VTRRLGRVDHKDA
+33 LGRVDHKDA

-58 ITIFSKQALLTAGD
+58 ITIFSKQALFTAGN
-72 TDIALLDTPG
+72 TDFTLLDTPG

-103 VSGTDGVQSHT
+103 ISGTDGVQSHT

-119 LLRRYHVPT
+119 LLRRYRIPT

-137 PGMERQELL
+137 PGPGREALL
-146 AQLNRR
+146 TQLNRR
-152 LGEGFVDF
+152 LGDGFVDF
-160 GVEQAGRDEALA
+160 GAEQADRDETLA
-172 LCDENLMDRMLD
+172 LCDERLMEAMLD
-184 AGQLQDADLIP
+184 RGSLTDTDLIT

-206 FGAALKLEGVDALL
+206 FGSALKLQGVDALVE
-220 DGLDRY
+220 GLDRY

-244 QDEQGARLTWLRVT
+244 QDEQGNRLTWLRVT
-258 GGELKVKAQLTGEAD
+258 GGVLKVKAQLTGEAD

-283 LRLYSGAKYTLAEAI
+283 LRLYSGVKFTLAECI

-432 LLEPLP
+432 KLEPLP
-438 RGSGLEL
+438 RGSGMQF
-445 AAACPQDMLDGNWQ
+445 AADCREEVLDKNWQ
-459 RLVLTHLAEKPHLGV
+459 RLVLTHLEEKQHLGV
-474 LTGSPITDVRITLV
+474 LIGAPLTDVKITLI

-511 QGLMEAESILLEPWY
+511 QGLMMADQIHKTQLLEPWY
-526 DFRLELPPEQVG
+526 AFRLELPSDNVG
-538 RALSDLQRMGGQA
+538 RAMNDIQNMGGSFDP
-551 GTPETAGAL
+551 PETGADGDTTL
-560 SVLTGSAPV
+560 LTGTAP
-569 AGLRDYGREVA
+569 ASTMRSYPMEVVG
-580 AYTRGRGRL
+580 YTRGRGHL
-589 SCTAGGYAPCHN
+589 TLTLDGYRPCHN
-601 ADEVIAALGY
+601 AAEVIEAAGY
-611 DPERDVDNPADSVFC
+611 EPEHDLDNPADSVFC
-626 AHGAGYNVKWSEVKA
+626 AHGAGFVVPWEQVRS
-641 HAHVGSGLRLGAEP
+641 HMHVDSGWGKTAKT
-655 PPPEEAAPVRPR
+655 EEAVQARPR
-667 SVSYAASLE
+667 RMAAYRATLE
-676 QDKELQAIFER
+676 EDAELLKIFEQ
-687 TYGKVERGA
+687 TYGPIKRDPLAA
-696 FRPQPKPARTSLD
+696 FRPTQKRERPDFNAEQWE
-709 DRKYSIQA
+709 IQ
-717 QKQGPEY
+717 PEY
-724 LLADG
+724 LLVDG
-729 YNLIFAWEE
+729 YNIIFAWDE
-738 LKAVARDNLDAAR
+738 LNALSKESLEAAR
-751 QMLMEVLSNYQG
+751 HRLMDILCNYQG
-763 FKQNIVILVFDA
+763 FKKCVLILVFDA
-775 YRVPRS
+775 YRVPGS
-781 VQDVTKYH
+781 PGSIEQYH
-789 NIYVVYTKEAETADT
+789 NIHVVYTREAETADMF
-804 YIERAT
+804 IERVT
-810 YEIGRH
+810 HEIGKGR
-816 HRVRVATSD
+816 RVRVATSD
-825 GAEQLIIL
+825 GMEQVIIL
-833 GHGALRL
+833 GHGALRV
-840 SASAFKAE
+840 SARMLHEEVQEAE
-848 VEQATGQISAILAAN
+848 KEI
-863 NRSAPSQPVAAALE
+863 
-877 RARRRQEDKP
+877 RRYLQGEG

>member
-46 FLDTDALEKARG
+46 FLDTDALEKERG

-72 TDIALLDTPG
+72 TDITLLDTPG

-160 GVEQAGRDEALA
+160 GAEQADRDEALA

-374 VQLMGEIQLEVLK
+374 VQLMGEIQLEVLR
-387 SLLAERY
+387 SLLAERF
-394 GLEVSFGPG
+394 GLEVEFGPG
-403 GILYKETITEAMEGV
+403 GILYKETITEPMEGV

-432 LLEPLP
+432 KLEPLP
-438 RGSGLEL
+438 RGSGMQF
-445 AAACPQDMLDGNWQ
+445 AADCREEVLDKNWQ
-459 RLVLTHLAEKPHLGV
+459 RLVLTHLEEKQHLGV
-474 LTGSPITDVRITLV
+474 LTGSPLTDVKITLI

-511 QGLMEAESILLEPWY
+511 QGLMLAKSQLLEPWY
-526 DFRLELPPEQVG
+526 AFRLEVPAENIGRAMSDIQRMEGTFDPPESG
-538 RALSDLQRMGGQA
+538 E
-551 GTPETAGAL
+551 ETA
-560 SVLTGSAPV
+560 VLTGFAPV
-569 AGLRDYGREVA
+569 STMRSYPMEVVS
-580 AYTRGRGRL
+580 YTRGRGHL
-589 SCTAGGYAPCHN
+589 SLTLDGYRPCHN
-601 ADEVIAALGY
+601 AQEVIAAIGY
-611 DPERDVDNPADSVFC
+611 EPEHDLDNPADSVFC
-626 AHGAGYNVKWSEVKA
+626 AHGAGFVVPWDQVRS
-641 HAHVGSGLRLGAEP
+641 HMHVDSGWGKSTR
-655 PPPEEAAPVRPR
+655 PEQEAAVPQRR
-667 SVSYAASLE
+667 AMAYRATLE
-676 QDKELQAIFER
+676 EDAELLKIFER
-687 TYGKVERGA
+687 TYGPIKRDPLAA
-696 FRPQPKPARTSLD
+696 FRPV
-709 DRKYSIQA
+709 
-717 QKQGPEY
+717 QKRERPDFAAEQWEIAPEY
-724 LLADG
+724 LLVDG
-729 YNLIFAWEE
+729 YNIIFAWDE
-738 LKAVARDNLDAAR
+738 LNALSKESLDAAR
-751 QMLMEVLSNYQG
+751 HKLMDILCNYQG
-763 FKQNIVILVFDA
+763 FQKCVLILVFDA
-775 YRVPRS
+775 YRVPGS
-781 VQDVTKYH
+781 PGSIEQYH
-789 NIYVVYTKEAETADT
+789 NIHVVYTKEAETADT
-804 YIERAT
+804 
-810 YEIGRH
+810 
-816 HRVRVATSD
+816 SD
-825 GAEQLIIL
+825 GMEQIIIL
-833 GHGALRL
+833 GHGALRV
-840 SASAFKAE
+840 SARMFHEE
-848 VEQATGQISAILAAN
+848 VQNVEKQI
-863 NRSAPSQPVAAALE
+863 RALVQGE
-877 RARRRQEDKP
+877 A

>member
-33 VTRRLGRVDHKDA
+33 VTRCLGRVDHKDA

-72 TDIALLDTPG
+72 TDITLLDTPG

-160 GVEQAGRDEALA
+160 GAEQADRDEALA

-283 LRLYSGAKYTLAEAI
+283 LRLYSGAKYTLTEAI

-374 VQLMGEIQLEVLK
+374 VQLMGEIQLEVLR
-387 SLLAERY
+387 SLLAERF
-394 GLEVSFGPG
+394 GLEVEFGPG
-403 GILYKETITEAMEGV
+403 GILYKETITEPMEGV

-432 LLEPLP
+432 KLEPLP
-438 RGSGLEL
+438 RGSGMQF
-445 AAACPQDMLDGNWQ
+445 AADCREEVLDKNWQ
-459 RLVLTHLAEKPHLGV
+459 RLVLTHLEEKQHLGV
-474 LTGSPITDVRITLV
+474 LTGSPLTDVKITLI

-511 QGLMEAESILLEPWY
+511 QGLMLAKSQLLEPWY
-526 DFRLELPPEQVG
+526 AFRLEVPAENIGRAMSDIQRMEGTFDPPESG
-538 RALSDLQRMGGQA
+538 E
-551 GTPETAGAL
+551 ETA
-560 SVLTGSAPV
+560 VLTGFAPV
-569 AGLRDYGREVA
+569 STMRSYPMEVVS
-580 AYTRGRGRL
+580 YTRGRGHL
-589 SCTAGGYAPCHN
+589 SLTLDGYRPCHN
-601 ADEVIAALGY
+601 AQEVIAAIGY
-611 DPERDVDNPADSVFC
+611 EPEHDLDNPADSVFC
-626 AHGAGYNVKWSEVKA
+626 AHGAGFVVPWDQVRS
-641 HAHVGSGLRLGAEP
+641 HMHVDSGWGKSTR
-655 PPPEEAAPVRPR
+655 PEQEAAVPQRR
-667 SVSYAASLE
+667 AMAYRATLE
-676 QDKELQAIFER
+676 EDAELLKIFER
-687 TYGKVERGA
+687 TYGPIKRDPLAA
-696 FRPQPKPARTSLD
+696 FRPV
-709 DRKYSIQA
+709 
-717 QKQGPEY
+717 QKRERPDFAAERWEIAPEY
-724 LLADG
+724 LLVDG
-729 YNLIFAWEE
+729 YNIIFAWDE
-738 LKAVARDNLDAAR
+738 LNALSKESLDAAR
-751 QMLMEVLSNYQG
+751 HKLMDILCNYQG
-763 FKQNIVILVFDA
+763 FQKCVLILVFDA
-775 YRVPRS
+775 YRVPGS
-781 VQDVTKYH
+781 PGSIEQYH
-789 NIYVVYTKEAETADT
+789 NIHVVYTKEAETADMF
-804 YIERAT
+804 IERVT
-810 YEIGRH
+810 HEIGRNR
-816 HRVRVATSD
+816 RVRVATSD
-825 GAEQLIIL
+825 GMEQIIIL
-833 GHGALRL
+833 GHGALRV
-840 SASAFKAE
+840 SARMFHEE
-848 VEQATGQISAILAAN
+848 VQNVEKQI
-863 NRSAPSQPVAAALE
+863 RALVQGE
-877 RARRRQEDKP
+877 A